1 MSLRQP
7 DRPHTATGALRRWTL
22 LYLLAV
28 AGLTVA
34 YLEFPERHTT
44 LWALIGLS
52 GVVAILVG
60 VRLHKPSRRWP
71 WLVLAAA
78 NLAFV
83 GGDTAYNALEAFF
96 GQTRPFPSIADAL
109 YLATYP
115 LFAIGLFG
123 FIRYRA
129 VGRDLGVVLDALI
142 LTSGLALLS
151 WVNLITPLARSEDM
165 SWTEK
170 AISIAYPL
178 GDVLMLAMLA
188 RLLVPGGL
196 RSRSVQLL
204 ALGTCGILASD
215 VIYGTLQLRGTWQV
229 GTPWDLGWVVF
240 FTAWGLAA
248 LHPSMTG
255 LTERAPE
262 PAPHVAERRLALL
275 AGASLVAPAL
285 LLFQSLRDD
294 RDQDIAVIAIFS
306 ALMFLLVLAR
316 LWGMMNDH
324 GKAEAR
330 ERSLRTAAA
339 SLVAALSPREV
350 AGAVETASATLFG
363 PGTGHRT
370 LLLTRDRRGGLSG
383 VATAGHPWSCR
394 TDELTRPSTKVRGAP
409 PGRPPAGPVPPGA
422 GTGPTSAGPAPT
434 SAGSAAP
441 TPPGTPPAPSAHPG
455 PADGASGPGTSSGSG
470 SGDHP
475 ADPPGAP
482 PEDPGYPWPEILSD
496 GTRLLPVSRLDPAVA
511 AELAPEP
518 YVLLCPLE
526 LQAPAGPE
534 PLLGVLLI
542 AGPEKKLAEISGPA
556 QSLASQ
562 AALALE
568 RFALSEEV
576 NRRTSEAYFRTLVH
590 NTSDVIL
597 IVDDDDTVRYASP
610 SAETLFGRT
619 LLPGTPLTDLVAPA
633 DTAAALRVLADA
645 RTRPA
650 VDARDDWKLLH
661 GGSADLE
668 VEVRVSN
675 LRDEH
680 TVHGLVLTLRD
691 VTEQRKLERE
701 LTHRAFHDSLTGLPN
716 RVLLLERVERAL
728 LRGRRESTLTCMLF
742 VDLDDFKVVND
753 TMGHSVG
760 DELLVA
766 VARRL
771 TSVLRLTDT
780 AARLGGDEFAV
791 LIEGAREPR
800 DAEALAAE
808 IVHTLSQ
815 PFHLAD
821 GAVSVSTSVG
831 VATVLDSAHAEE
843 LLGHAD
849 LALYAA
855 KAAGKKRWRLFH
867 PEFHSRL
874 VARHELQAGMDTAI
888 AEHAFALRYQPIVEV
903 EDGAPAGLEALIR
916 WPHARRGM
924 VPPDQFIALAE
935 ESGHI
940 MPLGAW
946 VLEHAAL
953 DIARW
958 QRGRSRK
965 SPLYASVNVSARQ
978 FRDPGFLEGV
988 RRTLHSSGLEPGSLV
1003 LELTESV
1010 LMRRDAQIRTTMAAL
1025 KDLGVSIAIDDFGTG
1040 FSSLSY
1046 LREFPIDVLKVD
1058 KSFIDNITTDPQ
1070 QVALVEGIVRIA
1082 DVLGLQ
1088 VVAEGIEHEEQRA
1101 LLADMGCRYGQGYL
1115 FARPM
1120 TAHQA
1125 ESYLHRAPPSGAR
1138 PPARPAVRPAARAA
1152 HPPRPSRWRDLEH
1165 LHRTSRMCDAVID
1178 EVDGRRIRVGDDWL
1192 IDFAS
1197 CNYLGLDLDPAVMD
1211 AIEPEVRR
1219 WGTHPSWSRLIGSPR
1234 LYPRIEERLTELLG
1248 ASDTLLLPTITL
1260 IHQSVI
1266 PLLAGTGQVF
1276 VEAQAHRTVYDGCV
1290 AARGQGAEI
1299 HRFHAD
1305 RPDEL
1310 EALLRGAPGDANRLI
1325 CMDGVNSMTGNF
1337 PDLPTLARISR
1348 ENGALLYVD
1357 DAHGFGVIGE
1367 RRPDE
1372 TSPYGARGNSIVR
1385 HLGETYDDLVL
1396 VGGFSKAFSSLLAFL
1411 AVPKW
1416 LKDHLKVAAAPYLY
1430 SGPSPTA
1437 SLATALAG
1445 LDVNDAR
1452 GDEIRAALHRMT
1464 ARVLDHVRALGIATP
1479 NIDGLPI
1486 VEIPLAE
1493 ADDLDAVAAFL
1504 WERGIYVTLASYPLV
1519 PRDQVGFRVQVTAA
1533 NTDEEIE
1540 VLCSALTE
1548 LAGRFSLQR
1557 ADAPHPSS
1565 VAAGRTPER

>member
-1 MSLRQP
+1 MALRQP
-7 DRPHTATGALRRWTL
+7 IRSRTASGSLRAWTL
-22 LYLLAV
+22 VYLLV
-28 AGLTVA
+28 VTLLTVA
-34 YLEFPERHTT
+34 YLQFPARHTT

-52 GVVAILVG
+52 GVIAILVG
-60 VRLHKPSRRWP
+60 VRLHRPARRWP

-78 NLAFV
+78 NFAFV
-83 GGDTAYNALEAFF
+83 AGDTAYNTLESFF
-96 GQTRPFPSIADAL
+96 GQTNPFPSVADAL

-129 VGRDLGVVLDALI
+129 AGRDLAVVLDALI

-151 WVNLITPLARSEDM
+151 WVNLITPLARSEEM
-165 SWTEK
+165 TWIEK

-188 RLLVPGGL
+188 RLLFPGSL
-196 RSRSVQLL
+196 HSRSVQLL

-215 VIYGTLQLRGTWQV
+215 VIYGTLQLKGTWQV
-229 GTPWDLGWVVF
+229 GTPLDLGWVVF

-262 PAPHVAERRLALL
+262 PAPRVAERRLALL
-275 AGASLVAPAL
+275 AGASLIAPAL
-285 LLFQSLRDD
+285 LLLQSLRHD
-294 RDQDIAVIAIFS
+294 RDQDIGVIAIFS

-316 LWGMMNDH
+316 LWSMMSAH

-330 ERSLRTAAA
+330 ERSLRVAAA

-363 PGTGHRT
+363 PGTDHRV
-370 LLLTRDRRGGLSG
+370 LLFTRDRKGGLTA
-383 VATAGHPWSCR
+383 VATAAHPWSCR
-394 TDELTRPSTKVRGAP
+394 TDRLTRP
-409 PGRPPAGPVPPGA
+409 PATA
-422 GTGPTSAGPAPT
+422 
-434 SAGSAAP
+434 
-441 TPPGTPPAPSAHPG
+441 
-455 PADGASGPGTSSGSG
+455 
-470 SGDHP
+470 
-475 ADPPGAP
+475 
-482 PEDPGYPWPEILSD
+482 WPELVAH
-496 GTRLLPVSRLDPAVA
+496 GTRLVAVSRLDPAVA
-511 AELAPEP
+511 AEAAPESH
-518 YVLLCPLE
+518 VLLCPLE
-526 LQAPAGPE
+526 LQAPAGRE
-534 PLLGVLLI
+534 PLLGALLL
-542 AGPEKKLAEISGPA
+542 AGPEKKLSEIAGPA

-568 RFALSEEV
+568 RFRLSEEV

-610 SAETLFGRT
+610 SAESMFGHS
-619 LLPGTPLTDLVAPA
+619 LMPGTPLTELLAPA
-633 DTAAALRVLADA
+633 DKASALRVLADA
-645 RTRPA
+645 RSRDT

-661 GGSADLE
+661 GGPGGSGGSADLQ
-668 VEVRVSN
+668 VEVRCSN
-675 LRDEH
+675 LRNER

-716 RVLLLERVERAL
+716 RVLLLERIERAL

-791 LIEGAREPR
+791 LIEGAREPS
-800 DAEALAAE
+800 DAETLAAE

-815 PFHLAD
+815 PFHLTD

-831 VATVLDSAHAEE
+831 IATVLDSAHAEE

-867 PEFHSRL
+867 PELHSRL

-888 AEHAFALRYQPIVEV
+888 ADHAFALRYQPIVEV
-903 EDGAPAGLEALIR
+903 DGGAPAGLEALIR

-924 VPPDQFIALAE
+924 VPPDQFITLAE

-958 QRGRSRK
+958 QRSRPHQP
-965 SPLYASVNVSARQ
+965 PLYANVNVSARQ

-988 RRTLHSSGLEPGSLV
+988 RRTLRSSGLAPGSLV
-1003 LELTESV
+1003 LELTETV
-1010 LMRRDAQIRTTMAAL
+1010 LMRQDTQIRTTMAAL

-1046 LREFPIDVLKVD
+1046 LREFPIDILKVD
-1058 KSFIDNITTDPQ
+1058 KSFIDDITTDPQ

-1082 DVLGLQ
+1082 DVLGLM

-1101 LLADMGCRYGQGYL
+1101 LLAEMGCRYGQGYL

-1125 ESYLHRAPPSGAR
+1125 ESYLHRAPAVGAR
-1138 PPARPAVRPAARAA
+1138 PALQPARPVSPASSVLPAGTVPTTVAATDAPRPSLATAPATRTGR
-1152 HPPRPSRWRDLEH
+1152 PPRPSRWRDLEH
-1165 LHRTSRMCDAVID
+1165 LQRTSLMCDAVID
-1178 EVDGRRIRVGDDWL
+1178 EVDGRRIRVGEDWL
-1192 IDFAS
+1192 VDFAS
-1197 CNYLGLDLDPAVMD
+1197 CNYLGFDLDPEIMASI
-1211 AIEPEVRR
+1211 APEVRR

-1248 ASDTLLLPTITL
+1248 APDTLLLPTITL

-1266 PLLAGTGQVF
+1266 PLLAGTGQIF
-1276 VEAQAHRTVYDGCV
+1276 IEAQAHRTVYDGCV
-1290 AARGQGAEI
+1290 VARGQGAEI
-1299 HRFHAD
+1299 HRFRSD
-1305 RPDEL
+1305 RPEEL
-1310 EALLRGAPGDANRLI
+1310 ATLLRGAPGDAGRLV

-1337 PDLPTLARISR
+1337 PDLPALARICR

-1367 RRPDE
+1367 RSPDE
-1372 TSPYGARGNSIVR
+1372 SSPYGSRGNGIVR

-1445 LDVNDAR
+1445 LAVNDER
-1452 GDEIRAALHRMT
+1452 GEEIRADLYRMT
-1464 ARVLDHVRALGIATP
+1464 ARVLAHVRGLGLATP
-1479 NIDGLPI
+1479 NTDGLPI
-1486 VEIPLAE
+1486 VEIPLADAE
-1493 ADDLDAVAAFL
+1493 DLDAVASFL
-1504 WERGIYVTLASYPLV
+1504 WEHGIYVTLASYPLV
-1519 PRDQVGFRVQVTAA
+1519 PRDRVGFRIQITAA
-1533 NTDEEIE
+1533 NTDAEIDQ
-1540 VLCSALTE
+1540 LCEALTA
-1548 LAGRFSLQR
+1548 LAERFTLQHTE
-1557 ADAPHPSS
+1557 ATEPGP
-1565 VAAGRTPER
+1565 VAAGRRPPER

>member
-7 DRPHTATGALRRWTL
+7 NRPLAATGRLRRWVL
-22 LYLLAV
+22 LYLLTV
-28 AGLTVA
+28 ALLTVA
-34 YLEFPERHTT
+34 YLKFPARHTI
-44 LWALIGLS
+44 LWALIGLV

-60 VRLHKPSRRWP
+60 VRLHRPARRWP

-78 NLAFV
+78 NLTFV
-83 GGDTAYNALEAFF
+83 GGDTAYNALEAFY
-96 GQTRPFPSIADAL
+96 GQTRPFPSVADAL

-129 VGRDLGVVLDALI
+129 TGRDLGVVLDALI

-165 SWTEK
+165 SWIQK

-215 VIYGTLQLRGTWQV
+215 VIYGTLQLKGTWQV

-248 LHPSMTG
+248 LHPSMRG

-262 PAPHVAERRLALL
+262 PPPRVAERRLALL

-285 LLFQSLRDD
+285 LLFQSLRQD
-294 RDQDIAVIAIFS
+294 RAQDIAVIAIFS

-330 ERSLRTAAA
+330 EHSLRNAAA

-363 PGTGHRT
+363 PGTGHRA
-370 LLLTRDRRGGLSG
+370 LLLIRDRRGGLSA

-394 TDELTRPSTKVRGAP
+394 TDVLARPTTGRWSRPPTEGPPPSPVSHQVRSPTSHQTQP
-409 PGRPPAGPVPPGA
+409 PASHQARPPADGPPRPQDPA
-422 GTGPTSAGPAPT
+422 GTRPPTAVPAPPD
-434 SAGSAAP
+434 AI
-441 TPPGTPPAPSAHPG
+441 
-455 PADGASGPGTSSGSG
+455 
-470 SGDHP
+470 
-475 ADPPGAP
+475 
-482 PEDPGYPWPEILSD
+482 WPESVAD
-496 GTRLLPVSRLDPAVA
+496 GTRLLPVDRLDPAVA

-518 YVLLCPLE
+518 FALLCPLE
-526 LQAPAGPE
+526 LQAPAGSE
-534 PLLGVLLI
+534 PLLGVLIL
-542 AGPEKKLAEISGPA
+542 AGPEKKLAEISASA

-562 AALALE
+562 AALAIE
-568 RFALSEEV
+568 RFDLSEEV

-610 SAETLFGRT
+610 SAETMFGRS

-633 DTAAALRVLADA
+633 DTAAARRLLAD
-645 RTRPA
+645 TRSSTS
-650 VDARDDWKLLH
+650 VDIRDDWKLVH

-668 VEVRVSN
+668 AEVRCSN
-675 LRDEH
+675 LRDER

-728 LRGRRESTLTCMLF
+728 LRGRRESTLSCMLF

-771 TSVLRLTDT
+771 TSVLRLSDT

-800 DAEALAAE
+800 DAETLAAE
-808 IVHTLSQ
+808 IVHALSQ
-815 PFHLAD
+815 PFHLTD

-831 VATVLDSAHAEE
+831 IATVLDSAHAEE

-867 PEFHSRL
+867 PDFHSRL

-888 AEHAFALRYQPIVEV
+888 ADHSFALRYQPIVEV
-903 EDGAPAGLEALIR
+903 RDGAPAGLEALVR
-916 WPHARRGM
+916 WSHARRGM

-940 MPLGAW
+940 MPLGSW

-958 QRGRSRK
+958 QRARPGRA
-965 SPLYASVNVSARQ
+965 PLYASVNVSARQ
-978 FRDPGFLEGV
+978 FRDPGFLDGV
-988 RRTLHSSGLEPGSLV
+988 RRTLHSSGLAPGSLV
-1003 LELTESV
+1003 LELTETV
-1010 LMRRDAQIRTTMAAL
+1010 LMRRDAQIKTTMAAL

-1058 KSFIDNITTDPQ
+1058 KSFIDDIATDPQ

-1088 VVAEGIEHEEQRA
+1088 VVAEGIENEQQRA
-1101 LLADMGCRYGQGYL
+1101 LLAEMGCTYGQGYL

-1120 TAHQA
+1120 TVHQA
-1125 ESYLHRAPPSGAR
+1125 ESYLHRAPSSAG
-1138 PPARPAVRPAARAA
+1138 RPATRLAPRPTVRPASPAG
-1152 HPPRPSRWRDLEH
+1152 HPPRAARWRDLEH
-1165 LHRTSRMCDAVID
+1165 LQRTSRMCDAVID
-1178 EVDGRRIRVGDDWL
+1178 EIDGRRIRVGEDWL

-1197 CNYLGLDLDPAVMD
+1197 CNYLGLDLDPEVID

-1219 WGTHPSWSRLIGSPR
+1219 WGTHPSWSRLLGSPR
-1234 LYPRIEERLTELLG
+1234 LYPWIEERLTELLG
-1248 ASDTLLLPTITL
+1248 APDTLLLPTITL

-1266 PLLAGTGQVF
+1266 PILAGTGQIF

-1290 AARGQGAEI
+1290 AARCQGAEI
-1299 HRFHAD
+1299 HRFHAE

-1310 EALLRGAPGDANRLI
+1310 AALLRGAPADASRLV

-1337 PDLPTLARISR
+1337 PDLSALTRICR
-1348 ENGALLYVD
+1348 ENGALLYID

-1367 RRPDE
+1367 RRPGE
-1372 TSPYGARGNSIVR
+1372 SSPYGSRGNSIVR
-1385 HLGETYDDLVL
+1385 HLGETYEDLVL

-1445 LDVNDAR
+1445 LDVNDER
-1452 GDEIRAALHRMT
+1452 GDEIRAALYRKT
-1464 ARVLDHVRALGIATP
+1464 ARVLGHVRALGIATP
-1479 NIDGLPI
+1479 NTDGLPI
-1486 VEIPLAE
+1486 VEVPLARAE
-1493 ADDLDAVAAFL
+1493 DLDAVASFL
-1504 WERGIYVTLASYPLV
+1504 WDHGIYVTLASYPLV
-1519 PRDQVGFRVQVTAA
+1519 PRDRVGFRVQITAA

-1540 VLCSALTE
+1540 ELCGVLTE
-1548 LAGRFSLQR
+1548 LAGRFSLQAVPAVR
-1557 ADAPHPSS
+1557 PGS
-1565 VAAGRTPER
+1565 VGAGRAPEK

>member
-1 MSLRQP
+1 MSLR
-7 DRPHTATGALRRWTL
+7 RPNRWPAWSRSLRTWTVLYVLFVAL
-22 LYLLAV
+22 V
-28 AGLTVA
+28 TVA
-34 YLEFPERHTT
+34 YLKIPARHTI

-52 GVVAILVG
+52 GVAAILVG
-60 VRLHKPSRRWP
+60 VHLHRPARRWP

-78 NLAFV
+78 NLTFV

-96 GQTRPFPSIADAL
+96 GQTRPFPSVADAL

-115 LFAIGLFG
+115 LFAVGLFG

-129 VGRDLGVVLDALI
+129 VGRDLAVLLDALI
-142 LTSGLALLS
+142 LTSGLALLC
-151 WVNLITPLARSEDM
+151 WVNLITPLARSEGM
-165 SWTEK
+165 TWTEK

-204 ALGTCGILASD
+204 TLGTCGILASD
-215 VIYGTLQLRGTWQV
+215 VIYGILQLKGTWQV

-262 PAPHVAERRLALL
+262 PAPRIAERRLALL
-275 AGASLVAPAL
+275 AGASLVAPIL
-285 LLFQSLRDD
+285 LLLQSLRHE
-294 RDQDIAVIAIFS
+294 RNEDIGVIAIFS
-306 ALMFLLVLAR
+306 AIMFLLVLTR
-316 LWGMMNDH
+316 LWGMMSDH

-330 ERSLRTAAA
+330 ERSLRLAAA
-339 SLVAALSPREV
+339 SLVASLSPREV

-363 PGTGHRT
+363 PGASHRV
-370 LLLTRDRRGGLSG
+370 LLFTRDRRGGLTA
-383 VATAGHPWSCR
+383 VATPQHPWSCR
-394 TDELTRPSTKVRGAP
+394 TDELIRPRG
-409 PGRPPAGPVPPGA
+409 
-422 GTGPTSAGPAPT
+422 T
-434 SAGSAAP
+434 
-441 TPPGTPPAPSAHPG
+441 
-455 PADGASGPGTSSGSG
+455 
-470 SGDHP
+470 
-475 ADPPGAP
+475 
-482 PEDPGYPWPEILSD
+482 PWPELVAE
-496 GTRLLPVSRLDPAVA
+496 GARLLPVTRLDPSIA
-511 AELAPEP
+511 AEIAPEP
-518 YVLLCPLE
+518 HALLCPLE
-526 LQAPAGPE
+526 LQVPAGDE
-534 PLLGVLLI
+534 PLLGVLLM
-542 AGPEKKLAEISGPA
+542 AGSEKKLAEIAASA

-568 RFALSEEV
+568 RFGLSEEV

-597 IVDDDDTVRYASP
+597 IVDDDDSIRYASP
-610 SAETLFGRT
+610 SAESMFGRS
-619 LLPGTPLTDLVAPA
+619 LLSGTPLTDLLAPA
-633 DTAAALRVLADA
+633 DTTSALRLVADA
-645 RTRPA
+645 RARGA
-650 VDARDDWKLLH
+650 ADARDDWKLLH
-661 GGSADLE
+661 GGSGELE
-668 VEVRVSN
+668 VEVRCSN
-675 LRDEH
+675 LRDER

-716 RVLLLERVERAL
+716 RVLLLERIERAL

-815 PFHLAD
+815 PFHLTD

-831 VATVLDSAHAEE
+831 IATVLDSAHAEE

-867 PEFHSRL
+867 PELHSRL

-888 AEHAFALRYQPIVEV
+888 ADHAFALRYQPIVEV
-903 EDGAPAGLEALIR
+903 EGGAPAGLEALIR

-924 VPPDQFIALAE
+924 VPPDQFITLAE

-958 QRGRSRK
+958 QRLHPRD
-965 SPLYASVNVSARQ
+965 SPLRANVNVSPRQ
-978 FRDPGFLEGV
+978 FRDPGFLEEV
-988 RRTLHSSGLEPGSLV
+988 RRALHSSGLAPGSLF
-1003 LELTESV
+1003 LELTETV
-1010 LMRRDAQIRTTMAAL
+1010 LMRKDAQIRTIMAAL
-1025 KDLGVSIAIDDFGTG
+1025 KDLGVGIAIDDFGTG

-1058 KSFIDNITTDPQ
+1058 KSFIDDITTDPQ

-1101 LLADMGCRYGQGYL
+1101 LLAQMGCRYGQGYL

-1120 TAHQA
+1120 TAHQT
-1125 ESYLHRAPPSGAR
+1125 ESYLHRAPAAATGPA
-1138 PPARPAVRPAARAA
+1138 ARPAVRLAGPVPAVRTVR
-1152 HPPRPSRWRDLEH
+1152 PPRESRWRDLEH
-1165 LHRTSRMCDAVID
+1165 LQRTSLMCDAVID
-1178 EVDGRRIRVGDDWL
+1178 EVQGRRIRVGDDWL

-1197 CNYLGLDLDPAVMD
+1197 CNYLGFDLEPAIIES
-1211 AIEPEVRR
+1211 IEPEVRR

-1248 ASDTLLLPTITL
+1248 APDTLLLPTITL

-1290 AARGQGAEI
+1290 GARGQGAEI
-1299 HRFHAD
+1299 HRFRAD
-1305 RPDEL
+1305 RPEEL
-1310 EALLRGAPGDANRLI
+1310 AALLRGAPADAGRLV

-1337 PDLPTLARISR
+1337 PDLPVLARICR

-1357 DAHGFGVIGE
+1357 DAHGFGVLGE
-1367 RRPDE
+1367 RRAGE
-1372 TSPYGARGNSIVR
+1372 SSPYGSRGNSIVR
-1385 HLGETYDDLVL
+1385 HVGETYDNLVL

-1445 LDVNDAR
+1445 LELNDER
-1452 GDEIRAALHRMT
+1452 GDEIRAHLYRRT

-1479 NIDGLPI
+1479 NTDGLPI
-1486 VEIPLAE
+1486 VEIPLGDAG
-1493 ADDLDAVAAFL
+1493 DLDAVATFL
-1504 WERGIYVTLASYPLV
+1504 WEHGIYVTLASYPLV
-1519 PRDQVGFRVQVTAA
+1519 PRDRVGFRIQITAA
-1533 NTDEEIE
+1533 NTDEE
-1540 VLCSALTE
+1540 VDQLCAALTQ
-1548 LAGRFSLQR
+1548 LAERFVLQPATGPR
-1557 ADAPHPSS
+1557 S
-1565 VAAGRTPER
+1565 VAAARPAEE

>member
-7 DRPHTATGALRRWTL
+7 NRPRTASGTLRRWTL
-22 LYLLAV
+22 LYLVVV
-28 AGLTVA
+28 ALLTVA
-34 YLEFPERHTT
+34 YLEFPARHTV
-44 LWALIGLS
+44 LWALIGLG

-60 VRLHKPSRRWP
+60 VHLHRPSRRWP

-96 GQTRPFPSIADAL
+96 GQTRPFPSVADAL

-115 LFAIGLFG
+115 LFAVGLFG

-151 WVNLITPLARSEDM
+151 WVNLITPLARSDEM
-165 SWTEK
+165 TWLEK

-204 ALGTCGILASD
+204 TLGTCGILASD
-215 VIYGTLQLRGTWQV
+215 VIYGTLQLKGTWQV

-255 LTERAPE
+255 LTERAPD
-262 PAPHVAERRLALL
+262 PSPRVAERRLALL

-330 ERSLRTAAA
+330 ERSLRVAAA

-363 PGTGHRT
+363 PGTDHRV
-370 LLLTRDRRGGLSG
+370 LLLTRDRKGGLDAVS
-383 VATAGHPWSCR
+383 TTSHPWSCR
-394 TDELTRPSTKVRGAP
+394 TDALI
-409 PGRPPAGPVPPGA
+409 RPP
-422 GTGPTSAGPAPT
+422 S
-434 SAGSAAP
+434 
-441 TPPGTPPAPSAHPG
+441 
-455 PADGASGPGTSSGSG
+455 GASGGSSTGPSAGGGSSGG
-470 SGDHP
+470 SGRGP
-475 ADPPGAP
+475 TGSTPPPDEP
-482 PEDPGYPWPEILSD
+482 PRPPMTGWPETVAH
-496 GTRLLPVSRLDPAVA
+496 GTRLLPVTRLDPAVA

-518 YVLLCPLE
+518 FVLLCPLE
-526 LQAPAGPE
+526 LQAPAGTE
-534 PLLGVLLI
+534 PLLGVLLL
-542 AGPEKKLAEISGPA
+542 AGTEKKLAEISGSA

-610 SAETLFGRT
+610 SAESLFGRP
-619 LLPGTPLTDLVAPA
+619 LLPGTPLADLVAPA
-633 DTAAALRVLADA
+633 DTASALRVLADA
-645 RTRPA
+645 RTRA
-650 VDARDDWKLLH
+650 GVDARDDWKLLH
-661 GGSADLE
+661 GSSADLE
-668 VEVRVSN
+668 VEVRCSN

-815 PFHLAD
+815 PFHLTD

-888 AEHAFALRYQPIVEV
+888 ADHAFALRYQPIVEV
-903 EDGAPAGLEALIR
+903 RDGAPAGLEALVR

-958 QRGRSRK
+958 QRARPSK

-978 FRDPGFLEGV
+978 FRDPGFLDSV
-988 RRTLHSSGLEPGSLV
+988 RRTLRSSGLAPGSLV
-1003 LELTESV
+1003 LELTETV

-1025 KDLGVSIAIDDFGTG
+1025 KEMGVSIAIDDFGTG

-1101 LLADMGCRYGQGYL
+1101 LLAEMGCRYGQGYL
-1115 FARPM
+1115 FSRPM
-1120 TAHQA
+1120 TAHQT
-1125 ESYLHRAPPSGAR
+1125 ESYLHRALPSGER
-1138 PPARPAVRPAARAA
+1138 PPARPVVRRPAAPAG
-1152 HPPRPSRWRDLEH
+1152 HPPSASRWRDLEH
-1165 LHRTSRMCDAVID
+1165 LHRSSRMCDAVID
-1178 EVDGRRIRVGDDWL
+1178 EIDGRRIRVGEDWL
-1192 IDFAS
+1192 VDFAS
-1197 CNYLGLDLDPAVMD
+1197 CNYLGLDLDPTVIA
-1211 AIEPEVRR
+1211 AIEPEVKR

-1299 HRFHAD
+1299 HRFHAE

-1310 EALLRGAPGDANRLI
+1310 AALLRGAPADASRLV

-1337 PDLPTLARISR
+1337 PDLTTLARVCR

-1367 RRPDE
+1367 RGPGE
-1372 TSPYGARGNSIVR
+1372 SSPYGSRGNSIVR

-1445 LDVNDAR
+1445 LDVNDER
-1452 GDEIRAALHRMT
+1452 GDEIRADLHRKT
-1464 ARVLDHVRALGIATP
+1464 ARVLAHVRGLGIATP
-1479 NIDGLPI
+1479 NTDGLPI
-1486 VEIPLAE
+1486 IEIPLADS
-1493 ADDLDAVAAFL
+1493 DDLDDVAAFL
-1504 WERGIYVTLASYPLV
+1504 WDHGIYVTLASYPLV
-1519 PRDQVGFRVQVTAA
+1519 PRDRVGFRVQITAA

-1540 VLCSALTE
+1540 ELCAALTL
-1548 LAGRFSLQR
+1548 LAARFRLQP
-1557 ADAPHPSS
+1557 ALAASPGAL
-1565 VAAGRTPER
+1565 AAGRTAEK

>member
-7 DRPHTATGALRRWTL
+7 NRPFTATGSLRRWTL
-22 LYLLAV
+22 VYLVIV
-28 AGLTVA
+28 AALTAA
-34 YLEFPERHTT
+34 YLQFPERHTV
-44 LWALIGLS
+44 LWALIGLG
-52 GVVAILVG
+52 GVAAILVG
-60 VRLHKPSRRWP
+60 VHLHQPSPRWP

-96 GQTRPFPSIADAL
+96 GQTRPFPSVADAL

-204 ALGTCGILASD
+204 TLGTCGILASD

-262 PAPHVAERRLALL
+262 PAPRVAERRLALL

-285 LLFQSLRDD
+285 LLFQSLRHD

-324 GKAEAR
+324 DKAEAR
-330 ERSLRTAAA
+330 ERSLRMAAA

-363 PGTGHRT
+363 PGTGHRV

-383 VATAGHPWSCR
+383 VATAGRPWSCR
-394 TDELTRPSTKVRGAP
+394 TDELTRPPTPAPRTPNAPTPTSYDST
-409 PGRPPAGPVPPGA
+409 PPANEPSGNQQ
-422 GTGPTSAGPAPT
+422 PTPFGAGPAPPLT
-434 SAGSAAP
+434 
-441 TPPGTPPAPSAHPG
+441 
-455 PADGASGPGTSSGSG
+455 
-470 SGDHP
+470 
-475 ADPPGAP
+475 DPPRTATAP
-482 PEDPGYPWPEILSD
+482 PHQPSGTAWPETVSD
-496 GTRLLPVSRLDPAVA
+496 GTRLLPVSRLAPAVA
-511 AELAPEP
+511 AELAPETFA
-518 YVLLCPLE
+518 LLCPLE
-526 LQAPAGPE
+526 LQAPAGHE

-610 SAETLFGRT
+610 SAESMFGRS

-633 DTAAALRVLADA
+633 DTASALRVLADA
-645 RTRPA
+645 RTRAA

-661 GGSADLE
+661 GGQADLE
-668 VEVRVSN
+668 VEVRCSN
-675 LRDEH
+675 LRDEN

-760 DELLVA
+760 DELLVS

-771 TSVLRLTDT
+771 TSVLRLSDT

-800 DAEALAAE
+800 DAETLAAE

-815 PFHLAD
+815 PFHLTD

-831 VATVLDSAHAEE
+831 IATVLDSAHAEE

-867 PEFHSRL
+867 PEFHSKL

-888 AEHAFALRYQPIVEV
+888 ADKAFALRYQPIVEV
-903 EDGAPAGLEALIR
+903 RDGAPAGLEALIR

-958 QRGRSRK
+958 QQALPRK

-988 RRTLHSSGLEPGSLV
+988 RRTLHSSGLVPGSLV
-1003 LELTESV
+1003 LELTETV

-1125 ESYLHRAPPSGAR
+1125 ESYLHRARPSGPR
-1138 PPARPAVRPAARAA
+1138 PPARPAVRPAARAG
-1152 HPPRPSRWRDLEH
+1152 HPPRASRWRDLEH

-1178 EVDGRRIRVGDDWL
+1178 EIDGRRIRVGDDWL

-1197 CNYLGLDLDPAVMD
+1197 CNYLGLDLDPTVIE

-1248 ASDTLLLPTITL
+1248 ASDTLLLPTISL

-1290 AARGQGAEI
+1290 VARGQGAEI
-1299 HRFHAD
+1299 HRFHAE

-1310 EALLRGAPGDANRLI
+1310 EALLRGAPADASRLI

-1337 PDLPTLARISR
+1337 PDLPTLARVSR
-1348 ENGALLYVD
+1348 ENGALLYID

-1367 RRPDE
+1367 RLPGE
-1372 TSPYGARGNSIVR
+1372 TSPYGSRGNSIVR

-1452 GDEIRAALHRMT
+1452 GDEIRAGLYRKT
-1464 ARVLDHVRALGIATP
+1464 ARVLAHVRALGIATP
-1479 NIDGLPI
+1479 NTDGLPI
-1486 VEIPLAE
+1486 IEIPLAE
-1493 ADDLDAVAAFL
+1493 ADDLDQVAAFL
-1504 WERGIYVTLASYPLV
+1504 WEHGIYVTLASYPLV
-1519 PRDQVGFRVQVTAA
+1519 PRDRVGFRIQITAA

-1540 VLCSALTE
+1540 ELCTVLTR
-1548 LAGRFSLQR
+1548 LAARFPLQA
-1557 ADAPHPSS
+1557 ADAARPST
-1565 VAAGRTPER
+1565 VTAGRTPEPP

>member
-1 MSLRQP
+1 MSLR
-7 DRPHTATGALRRWTL
+7 RPNRSPEAPGALRNL
-22 LYLLAV
+22 ILVYLLV
-28 AGLTVA
+28 VTVLTIA
-34 YLEFPERHTT
+34 YLEVPARHTT

-60 VRLHKPSRRWP
+60 VRRNRPSRRWP

-78 NLAFV
+78 NLTFV
-83 GGDTAYNALEAFF
+83 SGDTAYNALEAFF
-96 GQTRPFPSIADAL
+96 GQTRPFPSVADAL
-109 YLATYP
+109 YLVTYP
-115 LFAIGLFG
+115 LFAIGLYG

-129 VGRDLGVVLDALI
+129 VGRDLGVLLDALI
-142 LTSGLALLS
+142 LTSGLALLC
-151 WVNLITPLARSEDM
+151 WVNLITPLARSEGM
-165 SWTEK
+165 TWIEK

-196 RSRSVQLL
+196 RSRAVQLL
-204 ALGTCGILASD
+204 TLGTCGILASD
-215 VIYGTLQLRGTWQV
+215 VIYGIKQLDGTWQV

-262 PAPHVAERRLALL
+262 PAPHIAERRLVLL
-275 AGASLVAPAL
+275 AGASLVAPGL
-285 LLFQSLRDD
+285 LLLQSLRHA
-294 RDQDIAVIAIFS
+294 QSKDIAVIAIFS

-316 LWGMMNDH
+316 LWGMMSDH
-324 GKAEAR
+324 GKAEAH
-330 ERSLRTAAA
+330 ERGLRLAAA

-363 PGTGHRT
+363 AGTSHQV
-370 LLLTRDRRGGLSG
+370 LLLVRDRRGGLTA
-383 VATAGHPWSCR
+383 VATAEHPWSCR
-394 TDELTRPSTKVRGAP
+394 TDELIRPR
-409 PGRPPAGPVPPGA
+409 
-422 GTGPTSAGPAPT
+422 
-434 SAGSAAP
+434 
-441 TPPGTPPAPSAHPG
+441 GTPWHELVAE
-455 PADGASGPGTSSGSG
+455 GA
-470 SGDHP
+470 
-475 ADPPGAP
+475 
-482 PEDPGYPWPEILSD
+482 
-496 GTRLLPVSRLDPAVA
+496 RLLPLTRLDPSVA
-511 AELAPEP
+511 AEITPETH
-518 YVLLCPLE
+518 VLLCPLE
-526 LQAPAGPE
+526 LQAPSGGE
-534 PLLGVLLI
+534 PLLGVLLF
-542 AGPEKKLAEISGPA
+542 AGPEKKLAEISAPA

-562 AALALE
+562 TALALE
-568 RFALSEEV
+568 RFGLSEEV

-597 IVDDDDTVRYASP
+597 ILDDDDTIRYASP
-610 SAETLFGRT
+610 SAESMFGRS
-619 LLPGTPLTDLVAPA
+619 LLPGTPLTELLAPA
-633 DTAAALRVLADA
+633 DTASALRLVADA
-645 RTRPA
+645 RARGA
-650 VDARDDWKLLH
+650 VDARDDWKLVH
-661 GGSADLE
+661 GGSGELE
-668 VEVRVSN
+668 AEVRCSN
-675 LRDEH
+675 LRDER

-716 RVLLLERVERAL
+716 RVLLLERIERAL

-742 VDLDDFKVVND
+742 VDIDDFKVVND

-808 IVHTLSQ
+808 IVHTLGQ
-815 PFHLAD
+815 PFPLTD

-831 VATVLDSAHAEE
+831 IATVLDSAHAEE

-867 PEFHSRL
+867 PELHSRL
-874 VARHELQAGMDTAI
+874 VARHELQAGMDRAI
-888 AEHAFALRYQPIVEV
+888 ADHAFALRYQPIVEV
-903 EDGAPAGLEALIR
+903 DDGAPAGLEALIR

-924 VPPDQFIALAE
+924 VPPDQFITLAE

-958 QRGRSRK
+958 QRADPGRA
-965 SPLYASVNVSARQ
+965 PLRANVNVSARQ
-978 FRDPGFLEGV
+978 FRDPGFLEEV
-988 RRTLHSSGLEPGSLV
+988 RRALHSSGLAPGSLV
-1003 LELTESV
+1003 LELTETV
-1010 LMRRDAQIRTTMAAL
+1010 LMRRDAQIGTTMSAL
-1025 KDLGVSIAIDDFGTG
+1025 KELGVGIAIDDFGTG

-1058 KSFIDNITTDPQ
+1058 KSFIDDITTDPQ

-1101 LLADMGCRYGQGYL
+1101 LLAQMGCRYGQGYL

-1125 ESYLHRAPPSGAR
+1125 ESYLHRAPPAGAR
-1138 PPARPAVRPAARAA
+1138 PGARPAARQAVRLA
-1152 HPPRPSRWRDLEH
+1152 GPAPAVRSTSRTPRESRWRDLEH
-1165 LHRTSRMCDAVID
+1165 LQRTSLMCDAVID

-1192 IDFAS
+1192 VDFAS
-1197 CNYLGLDLDPAVMD
+1197 CNYLGFDLEPSVIE
-1211 AIEPEVRR
+1211 AIEPEVRK

-1248 ASDTLLLPTITL
+1248 APDTLLLPTITL

-1290 AARGQGAEI
+1290 GARGQGAEV
-1299 HRFHAD
+1299 HRFRAD
-1305 RPDEL
+1305 RPEEL
-1310 EALLRGAPGDANRLI
+1310 AGLLRGAPADAGRLV
-1325 CMDGVNSMTGNF
+1325 CMDGVNSMTGNY
-1337 PDLPTLARISR
+1337 PDLPALARICR

-1367 RRPDE
+1367 RRADE
-1372 TSPYGARGNSIVR
+1372 SSPYGSRGNSIVR
-1385 HLGETYDDLVL
+1385 HLGETYDNLVL

-1445 LDVNDAR
+1445 LDLNDER
-1452 GDEIRAALHRMT
+1452 GDEIRARLYRRT
-1464 ARVLDHVRALGIATP
+1464 TRVLAHVRGLGIATP
-1479 NIDGLPI
+1479 NTDGLPI
-1486 VEIPLAE
+1486 IEIPLGDAG
-1493 ADDLDAVAAFL
+1493 DLDAVATFL

-1519 PRDQVGFRVQVTAA
+1519 PRDRVGFRIQVTAA
-1533 NTDEEIE
+1533 NTDEEIDQ
-1540 VLCSALTE
+1540 LCAALTE
-1548 LAGRFSLQR
+1548 LAARFALQS
-1557 ADAPHPSS
+1557 DAAVRP
-1565 VAAGRTPER
+1565 VAAGRSAEE

>member
-1 MSLRQP
+1 MAVGKPNRTPVMS
-7 DRPHTATGALRRWTL
+7 GALRRWTL
-22 LYLLAV
+22 LYLLIV
-28 AGLTVA
+28 TLLTVA
-34 YLEFPERHTT
+34 YLQFPARHTV

-60 VRLHKPSRRWP
+60 VRLHRPARRWP

-78 NLAFV
+78 NLTFV

-96 GQTRPFPSIADAL
+96 GQTRPFPSVADAL

-115 LFAIGLFG
+115 LFAIGLLG
-123 FIRYRA
+123 FIRYRSA
-129 VGRDLGVVLDALI
+129 GRDLAVLLDALI
-142 LTSGLALLS
+142 LTSGLALLC
-151 WVNLITPLARSEDM
+151 WVYLINPLARSEEM
-165 SWTEK
+165 NWTEK

-204 ALGTCGILASD
+204 TLGTCGILASD
-215 VIYGTLQLRGTWQV
+215 VIYSILQLKGTWQV

-262 PAPHVAERRLALL
+262 PAPRIAERRLALL

-285 LLFQSLRDD
+285 LLLQSLRH
-294 RDQDIAVIAIFS
+294 DQSKDIAVIAIFS
-306 ALMFLLVLAR
+306 AIMFLLVLAR

-330 ERSLRTAAA
+330 ERSLRVAAA

-363 PGTGHRT
+363 PGTSHRV
-370 LLLTRDRRGGLSG
+370 LLLTRDRREGLTA
-383 VATAGHPWSCR
+383 VATAEHPWSCR
-394 TDELTRPSTKVRGAP
+394 TDELIRPRGTDWPDMVAE
-409 PGRPPAGPVPPGA
+409 GA
-422 GTGPTSAGPAPT
+422 
-434 SAGSAAP
+434 
-441 TPPGTPPAPSAHPG
+441 
-455 PADGASGPGTSSGSG
+455 
-470 SGDHP
+470 
-475 ADPPGAP
+475 
-482 PEDPGYPWPEILSD
+482 
-496 GTRLLPVSRLDPAVA
+496 RLLPLTRLDPSVA
-511 AELAPEP
+511 AEITPETH
-518 YVLLCPLE
+518 VLLCPLE
-526 LQAPAGPE
+526 LQTPTGRE
-534 PLLGVLLI
+534 PLLGVLLLG
-542 AGPEKKLAEISGPA
+542 GPEKKLQEISGPA

-568 RFALSEEV
+568 RFGLSEEV

-610 SAETLFGRT
+610 SAESVFGRS
-619 LLPGTPLTDLVAPA
+619 LLPGTPLADLLSPA
-633 DTAAALRVLADA
+633 DTASALRLVADA
-645 RTRPA
+645 RARGA
-650 VDARDDWKLLH
+650 ADARDDWKLLH
-661 GGSADLE
+661 GGSDELE
-668 VEVRVSN
+668 VEVRCSN
-675 LRDEH
+675 LRDER

-716 RVLLLERVERAL
+716 RVLLLERIERAL

-815 PFHLAD
+815 PFHLTD

-831 VATVLDSAHAEE
+831 IATVLDSAHAEE

-867 PEFHSRL
+867 PELHSRL

-888 AEHAFALRYQPIVEV
+888 ADHAFALRYQPIVEV
-903 EDGAPAGLEALIR
+903 DGGAPAGLEALIR

-924 VPPDQFIALAE
+924 VPPDQFITLAE

-958 QRGRSRK
+958 QRSHPRHT
-965 SPLYASVNVSARQ
+965 PLRANVNVSARQ
-978 FRDPGFLEGV
+978 FRDPGFLEEV
-988 RRTLHSSGLEPGSLV
+988 RRALHSSGLAPGSLV
-1003 LELTESV
+1003 LELTETV
-1010 LMRRDAQIRTTMAAL
+1010 LMRQDAQIRTTMAAL
-1025 KDLGVSIAIDDFGTG
+1025 KELGVAIAIDDFGTG

-1046 LREFPIDVLKVD
+1046 LREFPIDILKVD
-1058 KSFIDNITTDPQ
+1058 KSFIDDITTDPQ

-1088 VVAEGIEHEEQRA
+1088 VVAEGIEHEEQRS
-1101 LLADMGCRYGQGYL
+1101 LLAEMGCRYGQGYL

-1125 ESYLHRAPPSGAR
+1125 ESYLHRAPPA
-1138 PPARPAVRPAARAA
+1138 ATRPAARPLVRVAGPDPA
-1152 HPPRPSRWRDLEH
+1152 VRGLRPPRESRWRDLEH
-1165 LHRTSRMCDAVID
+1165 LQRTSLMCDAVID
-1178 EVDGRRIRVGDDWL
+1178 EVEGRRIRVGDDWL
-1192 IDFAS
+1192 VDFAS
-1197 CNYLGLDLDPAVMD
+1197 CNYLGFDLEPAIIE

-1248 ASDTLLLPTITL
+1248 APDTLLLPTITL

-1290 AARGQGAEI
+1290 GARGQGAEI
-1299 HRFHAD
+1299 HRFRAD

-1310 EALLRGAPGDANRLI
+1310 AALLRGAPGDAGRLV

-1337 PDLPTLARISR
+1337 PDLPVLARICR

-1367 RRPDE
+1367 RRAGE
-1372 TSPYGARGNSIVR
+1372 SSPYGSRGNSIVR
-1385 HLGETYDDLVL
+1385 HLGETYDNLVL

-1445 LDVNDAR
+1445 LDLNDER
-1452 GDEIRAALHRMT
+1452 GDEIRARLYRMT
-1464 ARVLDHVRALGIATP
+1464 ARVLAHLRSLGIATP
-1479 NIDGLPI
+1479 NTDGLPI
-1486 VEIPLAE
+1486 IEIPLGDAE
-1493 ADDLDAVAAFL
+1493 DLDAVATFL
-1504 WERGIYVTLASYPLV
+1504 WEHGIYVTLASYPLV
-1519 PRDQVGFRVQVTAA
+1519 PRDRVGFRIQITAA

-1540 VLCSALTE
+1540 QLCAALTE
-1548 LAGRFSLQR
+1548 LAARFALQP
-1557 ADAPHPSS
+1557 ATATPA
-1565 VAAGRTPER
+1565 VAAGRPAED

>member
-1 MSLRQP
+1 MLYVLAVVLLTIAYLRYP
-7 DRPHTATGALRRWTL
+7 SRHTA
-22 LYLLAV
+22 
-28 AGLTVA
+28 
-34 YLEFPERHTT
+34 
-44 LWALIGLS
+44 LWALIGLG
-52 GVVAILVG
+52 GVIAILVG
-60 VRLHKPSRRWP
+60 IRLHKPSRRWP

-78 NLAFV
+78 NLTFV

-96 GQTRPFPSIADAL
+96 GQTRPFPSVADAL

-115 LFAIGLFG
+115 LFAVGLFG

-151 WVNLITPLARSEDM
+151 WVYLITPLARSEEM

-196 RSRSVQLL
+196 RTRSVQLL
-204 ALGTCGILASD
+204 TLGTCGILASD
-215 VIYGTLQLRGTWQV
+215 VIYVTLQLKGTWQV
-229 GTPWDLGWVVF
+229 GTPLDLGWVVF

-248 LHPSMTG
+248 LHPSMTL

-262 PAPHVAERRLALL
+262 PAPRVAERRLALL
-275 AGASLVAPAL
+275 AGASLVAPVL
-285 LLFQSLRDD
+285 LLLQSLHQD
-294 RDQDIAVIAIFS
+294 RDEDIAVIAIFS

-324 GKAEAR
+324 GKSESR
-330 ERSLRTAAA
+330 ERSLRIAAA

-350 AGAVETASATLFG
+350 GGAVETASATLFG
-363 PGTGHRT
+363 PGTGHRV
-370 LLLTRDRRGGLSG
+370 LLLTRDRRGDLNA
-383 VATAGHPWSCR
+383 VATASHPWSCR
-394 TDELTRPSTKVRGAP
+394 TGELTHHGTDEPPRPTPEP
-409 PGRPPAGPVPPGA
+409 PRAPAGDSPLDPPD
-422 GTGPTSAGPAPT
+422 GP
-434 SAGSAAP
+434 
-441 TPPGTPPAPSAHPG
+441 PPPPG
-455 PADGASGPGTSSGSG
+455 PAW
-470 SGDHP
+470 P
-475 ADPPGAP
+475 AAVAG
-482 PEDPGYPWPEILSD
+482 
-496 GTRLLPVSRLDPAVA
+496 GTRLVPVARLDAAVA

-518 YVLLCPLE
+518 YALLCPLR
-526 LQAPAGPE
+526 LQAAAGAE
-534 PLLGVLLI
+534 PLLGVLVL

-610 SAETLFGRT
+610 SAESMFGRS
-619 LLPGTPLTDLVAPA
+619 LLQGTPLTDLVAPA
-633 DTAAALRVLADA
+633 DVPAALRVLADA
-645 RTRPA
+645 RSRGA

-668 VEVRVSN
+668 VEVRCSN
-675 LRDEH
+675 LRDER

-815 PFHLAD
+815 PFHLTD

-831 VATVLDSAHAEE
+831 IATVLDSAHAEE

-888 AEHAFALRYQPIVEV
+888 ADHAFALRYQPIVEV
-903 EDGAPAGLEALIR
+903 SGGAPAGLEALIR
-916 WPHARRGM
+916 WPHARRGL

-958 QRGRSRK
+958 QRARPGRA
-965 SPLYASVNVSARQ
+965 PLYASVNVSARQ

-988 RRTLHSSGLEPGSLV
+988 RRTLRSSGLAPGSLV
-1003 LELTESV
+1003 LELTETV

-1058 KSFIDNITTDPQ
+1058 KSFIDDITTDPQ

-1101 LLADMGCRYGQGYL
+1101 LLAEMGCRYGQGYL

-1125 ESYLHRAPPSGAR
+1125 ESYLHRAPSGAERLAVR
-1138 PPARPAVRPAARAA
+1138 PPAGVGGSVRPSVRLSARGPARPSAGAAVRPSGTVR
-1152 HPPRPSRWRDLEH
+1152 HPPRSSRWRDLEH
-1165 LHRTSRMCDAVID
+1165 LQHTSRMCDAVID
-1178 EVDGRRIRVGDDWL
+1178 EIDGRRIRVGDDWL
-1192 IDFAS
+1192 VDFAS
-1197 CNYLGLDLDPAVMD
+1197 CNYLGLDLDPTVIAS
-1211 AIEPEVRR
+1211 IEPQVRR
-1219 WGTHPSWSRLIGSPR
+1219 WGTHPSWSRLLGSPR
-1234 LYPRIEERLTELLG
+1234 LYPRIEERLSELLG
-1248 ASDTLLLPTITL
+1248 APDTLLLPTITL

-1266 PLLAGTGQVF
+1266 PVLAGTGQVF

-1290 AARGQGAEI
+1290 VARGQGAEI
-1299 HRFHAD
+1299 HRFHAE
-1305 RPDEL
+1305 RPGEL
-1310 EALLRGAPGDANRLI
+1310 ASLLRGAPADAGRLV

-1337 PDLPTLARISR
+1337 PDLPGLARVCR

-1367 RRPDE
+1367 RSPGE
-1372 TSPYGARGNSIVR
+1372 SSPYGTRGNSIVR
-1385 HLGETYDDLVL
+1385 HLGETYEDLVL
-1396 VGGFSKAFSSLLAFL
+1396 VGGFSKAYSSLLAFL

-1445 LDVNDAR
+1445 LDVNEER
-1452 GDEIRAALHRMT
+1452 GDEIRARLYAMT
-1464 ARVLDHVRALGIATP
+1464 ARLLAHVRGLGAATP
-1479 NIDGLPI
+1479 NTDGLPI
-1486 VEIPLAE
+1486 VEIPLAD
-1493 ADDLDAVAAFL
+1493 AADLDAVAAFL
-1504 WERGIYVTLASYPLV
+1504 WKHGIYVTLAAYPLV
-1519 PRDQVGFRVQVTAA
+1519 PRDRVGFRIQVTAA
-1533 NTDEEIE
+1533 NTDAEIDRLCE
-1540 VLCSALTE
+1540 VLTE
-1548 LAGRFSLQR
+1548 LAGRFRLR
-1557 ADAPHPSS
+1557 PARP
-1565 VAAGRTPER
+1565 VAAGRTAEK

>member
-1 MSLRQP
+1 M
-7 DRPHTATGALRRWTL
+7 
-22 LYLLAV
+22 
-28 AGLTVA
+28 
-34 YLEFPERHTT
+34 
-44 LWALIGLS
+44 
-52 GVVAILVG
+52 
-60 VRLHKPSRRWP
+60 
-71 WLVLAAA
+71 
-78 NLAFV
+78 
-83 GGDTAYNALEAFF
+83 
-96 GQTRPFPSIADAL
+96 
-109 YLATYP
+109 
-115 LFAIGLFG
+115 
-123 FIRYRA
+123 
-129 VGRDLGVVLDALI
+129 
-142 LTSGLALLS
+142 
-151 WVNLITPLARSEDM
+151 
-165 SWTEK
+165 
-170 AISIAYPL
+170 
-178 GDVLMLAMLA
+178 
-188 RLLVPGGL
+188 
-196 RSRSVQLL
+196 
-204 ALGTCGILASD
+204 
-215 VIYGTLQLRGTWQV
+215 
-229 GTPWDLGWVVF
+229 
-240 FTAWGLAA
+240 
-248 LHPSMTG
+248 
-255 LTERAPE
+255 
-262 PAPHVAERRLALL
+262 
-275 AGASLVAPAL
+275 
-285 LLFQSLRDD
+285 
-294 RDQDIAVIAIFS
+294 
-306 ALMFLLVLAR
+306 
-316 LWGMMNDH
+316 
-324 GKAEAR
+324 
-330 ERSLRTAAA
+330 
-339 SLVAALSPREV
+339 
-350 AGAVETASATLFG
+350 
-363 PGTGHRT
+363 
-370 LLLTRDRRGGLSG
+370 
-383 VATAGHPWSCR
+383 
-394 TDELTRPSTKVRGAP
+394 
-409 PGRPPAGPVPPGA
+409 
-422 GTGPTSAGPAPT
+422 
-434 SAGSAAP
+434 
-441 TPPGTPPAPSAHPG
+441 PG
-455 PADGASGPGTSSGSG
+455 PAWHEAV
-470 SGDHP
+470 
-475 ADPPGAP
+475 A
-482 PEDPGYPWPEILSD
+482 D
-496 GTRLLPVSRLDPAVA
+496 GTRLVPVNRLDPAVA
-511 AELAPEP
+511 AEVAPEP
-518 YVLLCPLE
+518 YALLCPLR

-534 PLLGVLLI
+534 PLLGVLVV

-610 SAETLFGRT
+610 SAETTFGRS
-619 LLPGTPLTDLVAPA
+619 LLPGTPLTDLIAPA
-633 DTAAALRVLADA
+633 DVPAALRVLADA
-645 RTRPA
+645 RSRSA

-668 VEVRVSN
+668 VEVRCSN
-675 LRDEH
+675 LRDER

-815 PFHLAD
+815 PFHLTD

-831 VATVLDSAHAEE
+831 IATVLDSAHAEE

-874 VARHELQAGMDTAI
+874 VARHELQAGMETAI
-888 AEHAFALRYQPIVEV
+888 ADHAFALRYQPIVEV
-903 EDGAPAGLEALIR
+903 SGGAPAGLEALIR
-916 WPHARRGM
+916 WPHARRGL

-958 QRGRSRK
+958 QRARPGK
-965 SPLYASVNVSARQ
+965 APLYASVNVSARQ

-988 RRTLHSSGLEPGSLV
+988 RRTLRSSGLAPGSLV

-1058 KSFIDNITTDPQ
+1058 KSFIDDITTDPQ

-1101 LLADMGCRYGQGYL
+1101 LLAEMGCRYGQGFL

-1125 ESYLHRAPPSGAR
+1125 ESYLHRAPSGAER
-1138 PPARPAVRPAARAA
+1138 LAVRPAGVGASVRPSVRLSARAPA
-1152 HPPRPSRWRDLEH
+1152 RPSTGASAGPSGPGRRLPRASRWRDLEH
-1165 LHRTSRMCDAVID
+1165 LQHTSPMCDAVID
-1178 EVDGRRIRVGDDWL
+1178 EIDGRRIRVGDDWL
-1192 IDFAS
+1192 VDFAS
-1197 CNYLGLDLDPAVMD
+1197 CNYLGLDLDPTVIAS
-1211 AIEPEVRR
+1211 IEPQVRR

-1234 LYPRIEERLTELLG
+1234 LYPRIEERLSELLG
-1248 ASDTLLLPTITL
+1248 APDTLLLPTITL

-1290 AARGQGAEI
+1290 SARGQGAEI
-1299 HRFHAD
+1299 HRFHAE
-1305 RPDEL
+1305 RPEEL
-1310 EALLRGAPGDANRLI
+1310 AALLRGAPADAGRLV

-1337 PDLPTLARISR
+1337 PDLPGLARICR

-1367 RRPDE
+1367 RSPGE
-1372 TSPYGARGNSIVR
+1372 TSPYGTRGNSIVR
-1385 HLGETYDDLVL
+1385 HLGETYEDLVL
-1396 VGGFSKAFSSLLAFL
+1396 VGGFSKAYSSLLAFL

-1445 LDVNDAR
+1445 LDVNEER
-1452 GDEIRAALHRMT
+1452 GDEIRARLYAMT
-1464 ARVLDHVRALGIATP
+1464 ARLLAHVRALGVATP
-1479 NIDGLPI
+1479 NRDGLPI
-1486 VEIPLAE
+1486 VEIPLE
-1493 ADDLDAVAAFL
+1493 DADDLDDVAAFL
-1504 WERGIYVTLASYPLV
+1504 WERGIYVTLAAYPLV
-1519 PRDQVGFRVQVTAA
+1519 PREQVGFRIQITAA
-1533 NTDEEIE
+1533 NTDAEIDQ
-1540 VLCSALTE
+1540 LCQALTE
-1548 LAGRFSLQR
+1548 LAGRFRLR
-1557 ADAPHPSS
+1557 PARP
-1565 VAAGRTPER
+1565 VAAGRTAEP

>member
-1 MSLRQP
+1 MPLGQP
-7 DRPHTATGALRRWTL
+7 DRPPTATGKLRFWTL

-28 AGLTVA
+28 TLLTAA
-34 YLEFPERHTT
+34 YLKYPERHTT

-52 GVVAILVG
+52 GVAAMLVG
-60 VRLHKPSRRWP
+60 VHIHRPSRRWP
-71 WLVLAAA
+71 WLVLAGA
-78 NLAFV
+78 NLAFTA
-83 GGDTAYNALEAFF
+83 GDTTYNALEAFF
-96 GQTRPFPSIADAL
+96 DQTRPFPSLADPL
-109 YLATYP
+109 YLVTYP

-204 ALGTCGILASD
+204 TLGTCGILASD
-215 VIYGTLQLRGTWQV
+215 VIYGTLQLKGTWQV

-255 LTERAPE
+255 LTERVPE
-262 PAPHVAERRLALL
+262 PPTRIAERRLALL

-285 LLFQSLRDD
+285 LLFQSLRHD
-294 RDQDIAVIAIFS
+294 RNQDIAVIAIFS
-306 ALMFLLVLAR
+306 AIMFLLVLTR
-316 LWGMMNDH
+316 LWGMMNEHDR
-324 GKAEAR
+324 AEAR

-363 PGTGHRT
+363 QDTDHRV
-370 LLLTRDRRGGLSG
+370 LLFTRDRKDGLDA
-383 VATAGHPWSCR
+383 VATSRHPWSCR
-394 TDELTRPSTKVRGAP
+394 TEALTRPPT
-409 PGRPPAGPVPPGA
+409 
-422 GTGPTSAGPAPT
+422 TGWPDVV
-434 SAGSAAP
+434 
-441 TPPGTPPAPSAHPG
+441 
-455 PADGASGPGTSSGSG
+455 ADGA
-470 SGDHP
+470 
-475 ADPPGAP
+475 
-482 PEDPGYPWPEILSD
+482 
-496 GTRLLPVSRLDPAVA
+496 RLLPVTRLDPAVA
-511 AELAPEP
+511 AEIAPETHA
-518 YVLLCPLE
+518 LLCPLE
-526 LQAPAGPE
+526 LETPAERE
-534 PLLGVLLI
+534 PLLGVLLF
-542 AGPEKKLAEISGPA
+542 AGPEKKLAEIGASA

-568 RFALSEEV
+568 RFGLSEEV

-610 SAETLFGRT
+610 SAESMFGHS
-619 LLPGTPLTDLVAPA
+619 LLPGTPLTDLLAPA
-633 DTAAALRVLADA
+633 DAASALRVLAEA
-645 RTRPA
+645 RHRDA
-650 VDARDDWKLLH
+650 VDARDSWKLLH
-661 GGSADLE
+661 GDSADLE
-668 VEVRVSN
+668 VEVRCSN
-675 LRDEH
+675 LRNER

-716 RVLLLERVERAL
+716 RVLLLERIERAL

-771 TSVLRLTDT
+771 TAVLRLTDT

-815 PFHLAD
+815 PFHLTD

-831 VATVLDSAHAEE
+831 IATVLDSAHAEE

-867 PEFHSRL
+867 PELHSRL

-888 AEHAFALRYQPIVEV
+888 ADHAFALRYQPIVEV
-903 EDGAPAGLEALIR
+903 GSGVPAGLEALIR

-924 VPPDQFIALAE
+924 VPPDQFITLAE

-958 QRGRSRK
+958 QRAHTRK
-965 SPLYASVNVSARQ
+965 VPLYANINVSARQ
-978 FRDPGFLEGV
+978 FRDPGLLEEV
-988 RRTLHSSGLEPGSLV
+988 RRTLHSSGLAPGSLV
-1003 LELTESV
+1003 LELTETV
-1010 LMRRDAQIRTTMAAL
+1010 LMRQDAQIRTTMAAL
-1025 KDLGVSIAIDDFGTG
+1025 KDMGVSIAIDDFGTG

-1046 LREFPIDVLKVD
+1046 LRDFPIDILKVD
-1058 KSFIDNITTDPQ
+1058 KSFIDDLATDPQ

-1101 LLADMGCRYGQGYL
+1101 LLADMGCRFGQGYL

-1125 ESYLHRAPPSGAR
+1125 ESYLHRAPTPGEQ
-1138 PPARPAVRPAARAA
+1138 RPAVRLAEPPATGPTASVAGPAARITGHGPEGTVRAGR
-1152 HPPRPSRWRDLEH
+1152 PPRPSRWRDLEH
-1165 LHRTSRMCDAVID
+1165 LKRTSLMCDAVID
-1178 EVDGRRIRVGDDWL
+1178 EIDGRRIRVGDDWL

-1197 CNYLGLDLDPAVMD
+1197 CNYLGLDLDPTVID
-1211 AIEPEVRR
+1211 AIEPQVRR

-1276 VEAQAHRTVYDGCV
+1276 VEATAHRTVYDGCV
-1290 AARGQGAEI
+1290 VARGQGAEI
-1299 HRFHAD
+1299 HRFSSE

-1310 EALLRGAPGDANRLI
+1310 ATLLRGAPADGGRLV

-1337 PDLPTLARISR
+1337 PDLPALARVCR
-1348 ENGALLYVD
+1348 EHGALLYVD

-1367 RRPDE
+1367 RSPDE
-1372 TSPYGARGNSIVR
+1372 TSPYGSRGNSIVR
-1385 HLGETYDDLVL
+1385 HLGESYDDLVL
-1396 VGGFSKAFSSLLAFL
+1396 VGGFSKAYSSLLAFL

-1445 LDVNDAR
+1445 LDVNEAR
-1452 GDEIRAALHRMT
+1452 GDEIRADLHRMT
-1464 ARVLDHVRALGIATP
+1464 ARVLDHVRGLGIATP
-1479 NIDGLPI
+1479 NTDGLPI
-1486 VEIPLAE
+1486 VEIPLAD
-1493 ADDLDAVAAFL
+1493 AGDLDAVASFL
-1504 WERGIYVTLASYPLV
+1504 WDHGIYVTLASYPLV
-1519 PRDQVGFRVQVTAA
+1519 PRDRVGFRVQVTAA
-1533 NTDEEIE
+1533 NTDEEIGE
-1540 VLCSALTE
+1540 LCTALTE
-1548 LAGRFSLQR
+1548 LAGRFRLQTV
-1557 ADAPHPSS
+1557 DEGP
-1565 VAAGRTPER
+1565 VTAGRPAER

>member
-1 MSLRQP
+1 MPLRQQNRVP
-7 DRPHTATGALRRWTL
+7 FRPGTLASWTL
-22 LYLLAV
+22 VYV
-28 AGLTVA
+28 VVVSGLTVA
-34 YLEFPERHTT
+34 YLTYPEWHTL
-44 LWALIGLS
+44 LWALIGLG
-52 GVVAILVG
+52 GVVAILTG
-60 VRLHKPSRRWP
+60 VHLHKPAKRWP
-71 WLVLAAA
+71 WLVLAGA
-78 NLAFV
+78 NFTFV
-83 GGDTAYNALEAFF
+83 AGDTAYNLLESLFD
-96 GQTRPFPSIADAL
+96 QTNPFPSVADAL

-129 VGRDLGVVLDALI
+129 AARDLAVALDALI

-151 WVNLITPLARSEDM
+151 WVYLITPLAKSPDM
-165 SWTEK
+165 TWIEK

-196 RSRSVQLL
+196 KSRSVQLL
-204 ALGTCGILASD
+204 TVGTCGILASD
-215 VIYGTLQLRGTWQV
+215 VIYGTLQLKGTWQV
-229 GTPWDLGWVVF
+229 GTGWDIGWVLF

-255 LTERAPE
+255 LTERAPQP
-262 PAPHVAERRLALL
+262 PAVIAERRLAML
-275 AGASLVAPAL
+275 AAASLIAPVL
-285 LLFQSLRDD
+285 LLYQSLRND
-294 RDQDIAVIAIFS
+294 REQDIAVIAVFS
-306 ALMFLLVLAR
+306 AIMFLLVLTR
-316 LWGMMNDH
+316 LWGMMAEHRN
-324 GKAEAR
+324 AEAR
-330 ERSLRTAAA
+330 ERSLRVAAA

-350 AGAVETASATLFG
+350 ASAVEVAAATLVG
-363 PGTGHRT
+363 PGTPHKT
-370 LLLTRDRRGGLSG
+370 MLLARDRRRLLYAVPTGHLPWNFRGTELTGPQAVPWPELLAQGGR
-383 VATAGHPWSCR
+383 VVP
-394 TDELTRPSTKVRGAP
+394 TDELDATVTHAL
-409 PGRPPAGPVPPGA
+409 GP
-422 GTGPTSAGPAPT
+422 
-434 SAGSAAP
+434 
-441 TPPGTPPAPSAHPG
+441 
-455 PADGASGPGTSSGSG
+455 
-470 SGDHP
+470 
-475 ADPPGAP
+475 
-482 PEDPGYPWPEILSD
+482 LSH
-496 GTRLLPVSRLDPAVA
+496 A
-511 AELAPEP
+511 
-518 YVLLCPLE
+518 LLCPLA
-526 LQAPAGPE
+526 LQAPAAGE
-534 PLLGVLLI
+534 SLLGVLLL
-542 AGPEKKLAEISGPA
+542 AAPDKKLRAIAGPA

-568 RFALSEEV
+568 RFGLSEEV

-610 SAETLFGRT
+610 SAESMFGHS
-619 LLPGTPLTDLVAPA
+619 LLPGTPLTDLLAPG
-633 DTAAALRVLADA
+633 DAAGALRILAGVRSRDA
-645 RTRPA
+645 I
-650 VDARDDWKLLH
+650 DARDDWKLRRGEATDLH
-661 GGSADLE
+661 
-668 VEVRVSN
+668 VEVRCSN
-675 LRDEH
+675 LRNEQ

-716 RVLLLERVERAL
+716 RVLLLERIERAL

-771 TSVLRLTDT
+771 TSVLRLSDT

-791 LIEGAREPR
+791 LIEGAKEPG
-800 DAEALAAE
+800 DAEALAAQ

-815 PFHLAD
+815 PFHLTD

-855 KAAGKKRWRLFH
+855 KAAGKKRWRRFR
-867 PEFHSRL
+867 PELHSRL
-874 VARHELQAGMDTAI
+874 VARHELQEGMDRAI
-888 AEHAFALRYQPIVEV
+888 TDHAFALRYQPIVEV
-903 EDGAPAGLEALIR
+903 AGGTVAGFEALIR

-953 DIARW
+953 EVARW
-958 QRGRSRK
+958 QRSRPGRQP
-965 SPLYASVNVSARQ
+965 PLYANVNVSARQ
-978 FRDPGFLEGV
+978 FRDPGLLDDV
-988 RRTLHSSGLEPGSLV
+988 RRTLSSSGLAPGSLV
-1003 LELTESV
+1003 LELTETV
-1010 LMRRDAQIRTTMAAL
+1010 LMRRDEQIRTTMRAL
-1025 KDLGVSIAIDDFGTG
+1025 RDLGVSLAIDDFGTG

-1058 KSFIDNITTDPQ
+1058 KSFIDDITTDRQ
-1070 QVALVEGIVRIA
+1070 QMALVEGIVRIA
-1082 DVLGLQ
+1082 DVLGLK
-1088 VVAEGIEHEEQRA
+1088 VVAEGIEHEEQRE
-1101 LLADMGCRYGQGYL
+1101 LLAAMGCEYGQGFL

-1125 ESYLHRAPPSGAR
+1125 ESFLRRASAGTASAPAATAVTTLPATTGHLAAGPPAAR
-1138 PPARPAVRPAARAA
+1138 PTTARPATSRPLIGR
-1152 HPPRPSRWRDLEH
+1152 PGRDSGQRDPRWLDLER
-1165 LHRTSRMCDAVID
+1165 LKRTSPMCDAVID
-1178 EVDGRRIRVGDDWL
+1178 EIDGRKLRVEDHWL

-1197 CNYLGLDLDPAVMD
+1197 CNYLGFDLDPEIMASID
-1211 AIEPEVRR
+1211 PQVRS

-1234 LYPRIEERLTELLG
+1234 LYPRIEERLTDLLG
-1248 ASDTLLLPTITL
+1248 APDTLLLPTITL

-1266 PLLAGTGQVF
+1266 PLIAGNGRVF

-1290 AARGQGAEI
+1290 VARGQGATVQ
-1299 HRFHAD
+1299 RFHAD
-1305 RPDEL
+1305 SPWEL
-1310 EALLRGAPGDANRLI
+1310 DTQLRSVPGDVPRLV

-1337 PDLPTLARISR
+1337 PDLREIARVCR
-1348 ENGALLYVD
+1348 ENSALLYVD
-1357 DAHGFGVIGE
+1357 DAHGFGVIGQRE
-1367 RRPDE
+1367 PGE
-1372 TSPYGARGNSIVR
+1372 TSPWGSRGNSIVR
-1385 HLGETYDDLVL
+1385 HLGESYEGVVM
-1396 VGGFSKAFSSLLAFL
+1396 VGGFSKAYSSLLAFL

-1445 LDVNDAR
+1445 LDVNAVR
-1452 GDEIRAALHRMT
+1452 GDAIRADLHRKT
-1464 ARVLDHVRALGIATP
+1464 AWILDHVRALDIDTP
-1479 NIDGLPI
+1479 NTDGLPI
-1486 VEIPLAE
+1486 IEIPLAD
-1493 ADDLDAVAAFL
+1493 AQDLEAVAAFL

-1519 PRDQVGFRVQVTAA
+1519 PRNRVGFRIQVTAA

-1540 VLCSALTE
+1540 QLNAALTD
-1548 LAGRFSLQR
+1548 LSRRFDLQR
-1557 ADAPHPSS
+1557 ISTRRPGF
-1565 VAAGRTPER
+1565 VATDRPPEPR

>member
-1 MSLRQP
+1 MPLRQL
-7 DRPHTATGALRRWTL
+7 DRPHVAPGTLRRWTL
-22 LYLLAV
+22 LYLLTV
-28 AGLTVA
+28 VLLTVA
-34 YLEFPERHTT
+34 YLQFPSRHTV
-44 LWALIGLS
+44 LWALIGLG
-52 GVVAILVG
+52 GVAAILVG
-60 VRLHKPSRRWP
+60 VRLHRPAKRWP

-78 NLAFV
+78 NLTFV
-83 GGDTAYNALEAFF
+83 SGDTAYNVLEAFF
-96 GQTRPFPSIADAL
+96 GETRPFPSVADAL

-115 LFAIGLFG
+115 LFAVGLFG
-123 FIRYRA
+123 FIRYRE

-142 LTSGLALLS
+142 LTAGLALLG
-151 WVNLITPLARSEDM
+151 WVNLITPLARSEGM

-204 ALGTCGILASD
+204 TLGTCGILASD
-215 VIYGTLQLRGTWQV
+215 VIYGILQLKGTWMV

-255 LTERAPE
+255 LTEPAPE
-262 PAPHVAERRLALL
+262 PASGVAERRLALL

-285 LLFQSLRDD
+285 LLLQSMRHN
-294 RDQDIAVIAIFS
+294 QNKDIAVIAIFS

-330 ERSLRTAAA
+330 ERSLRVAAA

-350 AGAVETASATLFG
+350 AGAVETAAATLFG
-363 PGTGHRT
+363 AGTAHQV
-370 LLLTRDRRGGLSG
+370 LLLTRDRRGGLNA
-383 VATAGHPWSCR
+383 VATPGRPWSIR
-394 TDELTRPSTKVRGAP
+394 TDELVR
-409 PGRPPAGPVPPGA
+409 
-422 GTGPTSAGPAPT
+422 
-434 SAGSAAP
+434 
-441 TPPGTPPAPSAHPG
+441 PPGTA
-455 PADGASGPGTSSGSG
+455 
-470 SGDHP
+470 
-475 ADPPGAP
+475 
-482 PEDPGYPWPEILSD
+482 WPEHVAD
-496 GTRLLPVSRLDPAVA
+496 GTRLLPVTRLDPALA
-511 AELAPEP
+511 AEIAPATH
-518 YVLLCPLE
+518 VLLCPLK

-534 PLLGVLLI
+534 PLLGVLLL
-542 AGPEKKLAEISGPA
+542 AGPEKKLAEIMGSA

-568 RFALSEEV
+568 RFGLSEEV

-610 SAETLFGRT
+610 SAESMFGRS
-619 LLPGTPLTDLVAPA
+619 LLPGTPLTEILAPA
-633 DTAAALRVLADA
+633 DTAGALRVLADA
-645 RTRPA
+645 RARGSA
-650 VDARDDWKLLH
+650 DAREDWKLLH
-661 GGSADLE
+661 GGSGELE
-668 VEVRVSN
+668 VEVRCSN
-675 LRDEH
+675 LRNER

-716 RVLLLERVERAL
+716 RVLLLERIERAL

-815 PFHLAD
+815 PFHLTD

-831 VATVLDSAHAEE
+831 IATVLDSAHAEE

-867 PEFHSRL
+867 PELHSRL

-888 AEHAFALRYQPIVEV
+888 ADHAFALRYQPIVEV
-903 EDGAPAGLEALIR
+903 DGGAPAGLEALIR

-924 VPPDQFIALAE
+924 VPPDQFITLAE

-958 QRGRSRK
+958 QRAHPRS
-965 SPLYASVNVSARQ
+965 SPLHANVNVSARQ
-978 FRDPGFLEGV
+978 FRDLGFVDEV
-988 RRTLHSSGLEPGSLV
+988 RRALHSSGLSPGSLV
-1003 LELTESV
+1003 LELTETV
-1010 LMRRDAQIRTTMAAL
+1010 LMRKDAQIRNTMAAL
-1025 KDLGVSIAIDDFGTG
+1025 KDLGVDIAIDDFGTG

-1058 KSFIDNITTDPQ
+1058 KSFIDDITTDPQ

-1120 TAHQA
+1120 TAHQT
-1125 ESYLHRAPPSGAR
+1125 ESYLYRSSPAGAR
-1138 PPARPAVRPAARAA
+1138 PAPRPAVRPTGPAQAAATTR
-1152 HPPRPSRWRDLEH
+1152 PPREARWRDLEH
-1165 LHRTSRMCDAVID
+1165 LQRTSLMCDAVID
-1178 EVDGRRIRVGDDWL
+1178 EIDGRRIRVGDDWL
-1192 IDFAS
+1192 VDFAS
-1197 CNYLGLDLDPAVMD
+1197 CNYLGLDLEPEVIE

-1219 WGTHPSWSRLIGSPR
+1219 WGTHPSWSRLLGSPR

-1248 ASDTLLLPTITL
+1248 APDTLLLPTITL

-1266 PLLAGTGQVF
+1266 PLLAGSGQVF
-1276 VEAQAHRTVYDGCV
+1276 VEAQAHRTVYDGCIG
-1290 AARGQGAEI
+1290 ARGQGAEI

-1310 EALLRGAPGDANRLI
+1310 SVLLRGSPADAGRLV

-1337 PDLPTLARISR
+1337 PDLPVLARICR

-1367 RRPDE
+1367 RRADE

-1385 HLGETYDDLVL
+1385 HLGESYENLVL

-1411 AVPKW
+1411 AVPRW

-1445 LDVNDAR
+1445 LDVNEER
-1452 GDEIRAALHRMT
+1452 GDEIRARLYRMT
-1464 ARVLDHVRALGIATP
+1464 ARVLDHVRGLGIATP
-1479 NIDGLPI
+1479 NTDGLPI
-1486 VEIPLAE
+1486 VEIPLGD

-1504 WERGIYVTLASYPLV
+1504 WEHGIYVTLASYPLV
-1519 PRDQVGFRVQVTAA
+1519 PRDRVGFRIQITAA
-1533 NTDEEIE
+1533 NTDEEIGQ
-1540 VLCSALTE
+1540 LCAALTE
-1548 LAGRFSLQR
+1548 LVARFPLQPAEAVRPVPAGR
-1557 ADAPHPSS
+1557 P
-1565 VAAGRTPER
+1565 TEK

>member
-7 DRPHTATGALRRWTL
+7 NRPFTATGSLRRWTL
-22 LYLLAV
+22 VYLVIV
-28 AGLTVA
+28 AALTA
-34 YLEFPERHTT
+34 GYLEFPERHTV

-52 GVVAILVG
+52 GVGAILVG
-60 VRLHKPSRRWP
+60 VHLHKPSRRWP

-83 GGDTAYNALEAFF
+83 GGDTAYNALEGFF
-96 GQTRPFPSIADAL
+96 GQTRPFPSVADAL

-115 LFAIGLFG
+115 LFAVGLFG

-129 VGRDLGVVLDALI
+129 VGRDLGVLLDALI

-165 SWTEK
+165 TWIEK

-204 ALGTCGILASD
+204 TLGTCGILASD

-330 ERSLRTAAA
+330 ERSLRIAAA

-363 PGTGHRT
+363 PGTGHRV

-383 VATAGHPWSCR
+383 VATSGHPWSCR
-394 TDELTRPSTKVRGAP
+394 TDELTRPSSP
-409 PGRPPAGPVPPGA
+409 PR
-422 GTGPTSAGPAPT
+422 TSN
-434 SAGSAAP
+434 AP
-441 TPPGTPPAPSAHPG
+441 TPTPTSYDSTPPANESGGAGHST
-455 PADGASGPGTSSGSG
+455 ASASGQARSRT
-470 SGDHP
+470 
-475 ADPPGAP
+475 DPLHRSAGIT
-482 PEDPGYPWPEILSD
+482 WPETVSD

-518 YVLLCPLE
+518 FVLLCPLE
-526 LQAPAGPE
+526 LQAAAGPE

-610 SAETLFGRT
+610 SAESMFGRS

-633 DTAAALRVLADA
+633 DTASALRVLADA
-645 RTRPA
+645 RTHAA
-650 VDARDDWKLLH
+650 VDARDDWKLIH
-661 GGSADLE
+661 GGSAELE
-668 VEVRVSN
+668 VEVRCSN

-800 DAEALAAE
+800 DAETLAAE

-815 PFHLAD
+815 PFHLTD

-831 VATVLDSAHAEE
+831 IATVLDSAHAEE

-888 AEHAFALRYQPIVEV
+888 ADHAFALRYQPIVEV
-903 EDGAPAGLEALIR
+903 RDGAPAGLEALIR

-958 QRGRSRK
+958 QRARPGK
-965 SPLYASVNVSARQ
+965 APLYASVNVSARQ

-988 RRTLHSSGLEPGSLV
+988 RRTLRSSGLAPGSLV
-1003 LELTESV
+1003 LELTETV

-1025 KDLGVSIAIDDFGTG
+1025 KDLGVAIAIDDFGTG

-1125 ESYLHRAPPSGAR
+1125 ESYLHRAAPTGAAPPV
-1138 PPARPAVRPAARAA
+1138 RPAVRPAARAS
-1152 HPPRPSRWRDLEH
+1152 HPQRPSRWRDLEH

-1178 EVDGRRIRVGDDWL
+1178 EIDGRRIRVGDDWL

-1197 CNYLGLDLDPAVMD
+1197 CNYLGLDLDPTVIE

-1310 EALLRGAPGDANRLI
+1310 EALLRGAPADANRLI

-1367 RRPDE
+1367 RRPGE
-1372 TSPYGARGNSIVR
+1372 TSPYGSRGNSIVR

-1452 GDEIRAALHRMT
+1452 GDEIRAGLYRKT
-1464 ARVLDHVRALGIATP
+1464 ARVLAHVRALGIATP
-1479 NIDGLPI
+1479 NTDGLPI
-1486 VEIPLAE
+1486 IEIPLAD
-1493 ADDLDAVAAFL
+1493 ADDLDQVAAFL
-1504 WERGIYVTLASYPLV
+1504 WEHGIYVTLASYPLV
-1519 PRDQVGFRVQVTAA
+1519 PRDRVGFRVQVTAA

-1540 VLCSALTE
+1540 ELCTVLTR
-1548 LAGRFSLQR
+1548 LAARFSLQT
-1557 ADAPHPSS
+1557 ADAARPSA
-1565 VAAGRTPER
+1565 VTAGRTPEPP

>member
-7 DRPHTATGALRRWTL
+7 NRPLAATGALRRWTL
-22 LYLLAV
+22 VYLLIV
-28 AGLTVA
+28 ALLTVA
-34 YLEFPERHTT
+34 YLQFPARHTV
-44 LWALIGLS
+44 LWALIGLC
-52 GVVAILVG
+52 GVAAILVG
-60 VRLHKPSRRWP
+60 VHLHKPSRRWP

-83 GGDTAYNALEAFF
+83 GGDTAYNALEGFF
-96 GQTRPFPSIADAL
+96 GQIRPFPSVADAL
-109 YLATYP
+109 YLVTYP
-115 LFAIGLFG
+115 LFAVGLFG

-204 ALGTCGILASD
+204 TLGTCGILASD

-285 LLFQSLRDD
+285 LLFQSLRHD

-324 GKAEAR
+324 DKAEAR
-330 ERSLRTAAA
+330 ERSLRMAAA

-363 PGTGHRT
+363 PGTGHRV

-394 TDELTRPSTKVRGAP
+394 TDELTRPPASP
-409 PGRPPAGPVPPGA
+409 PRPSNE
-422 GTGPTSAGPAPT
+422 SAGPSDEPT
-434 SAGSAAP
+434 RHLATTEPDP
-441 TPPGTPPAPSAHPG
+441 TRPRTDPPRPATDTPPRPPGTA
-455 PADGASGPGTSSGSG
+455 
-470 SGDHP
+470 
-475 ADPPGAP
+475 
-482 PEDPGYPWPEILSD
+482 WPETVSD
-496 GTRLLPVSRLDPAVA
+496 GTRLLPASRLDPAVA
-511 AELAPEP
+511 AELEPESFA
-518 YVLLCPLE
+518 LLCPLE
-526 LQAPAGPE
+526 LQAPAGSE
-534 PLLGVLLI
+534 PLLGVLLL

-610 SAETLFGRT
+610 SAESMFGRS

-633 DTAAALRVLADA
+633 DTAAALRVLSDA
-645 RTRPA
+645 RTRAA

-668 VEVRVSN
+668 VEVRCSN

-800 DAEALAAE
+800 DAETLAAE

-815 PFHLAD
+815 PFHLTD

-888 AEHAFALRYQPIVEV
+888 ADHAFALRYQPIVEV
-903 EDGAPAGLEALIR
+903 RDGAPAGLEALIR

-958 QRGRSRK
+958 QRARPRQA
-965 SPLYASVNVSARQ
+965 PLYASVNVSARQ

-988 RRTLHSSGLEPGSLV
+988 RRTLRSSGLAPGSLV

-1101 LLADMGCRYGQGYL
+1101 LLADMGCRYGQGFL

-1125 ESYLHRAPPSGAR
+1125 ESYLHRAPPSAAR
-1138 PPARPAVRPAARAA
+1138 PPARPAVRPAARAG

-1165 LHRTSRMCDAVID
+1165 LQRTSRMCDAVID
-1178 EVDGRRIRVGDDWL
+1178 EIDGRRIRVGDDWL

-1197 CNYLGLDLDPAVMD
+1197 CNYLGLDLDPTVIA

-1248 ASDTLLLPTITL
+1248 APDTLLLPTITL

-1290 AARGQGAEI
+1290 AARGQGAEV
-1299 HRFHAD
+1299 HRFHAE

-1310 EALLRGAPGDANRLI
+1310 SALLRGAPADASRLI

-1367 RRPDE
+1367 HHPGE
-1372 TSPYGARGNSIVR
+1372 TSPYGSRGNSIVR

-1396 VGGFSKAFSSLLAFL
+1396 VGGFSKAYSSLLAFL

-1445 LDVNDAR
+1445 LDVNDER
-1452 GDEIRAALHRMT
+1452 GDEIRSGLYRKT
-1464 ARVLDHVRALGIATP
+1464 ARVLSHVRALGIATP
-1479 NIDGLPI
+1479 NTDGLPI
-1486 VEIPLAE
+1486 IEIPLGKS
-1493 ADDLDAVAAFL
+1493 DDLDAVAAFL
-1504 WERGIYVTLASYPLV
+1504 WEHGIYVTLASYPLV
-1519 PRDQVGFRVQVTAA
+1519 PRDRVGFRVQVTAA

-1540 VLCSALTE
+1540 ELCAVLTALAERFPLQPAGAVRPSAVT
-1548 LAGRFSLQR
+1548 
-1557 ADAPHPSS
+1557 
-1565 VAAGRTPER
+1565 AGRTPEP

>member
-1 MSLRQP
+1 MALRQL
-7 DRPHTATGALRRWTL
+7 TGPLRWWTL
-22 LYLLAV
+22 VYVLFV
-28 AGLTVA
+28 AALTVA
-34 YLEFPERHTT
+34 YLEVPSRHTV

-52 GVVAILVG
+52 GVAAILTG
-60 VRLHKPSRRWP
+60 VRLHRPARRWP

-78 NLAFV
+78 NFTFV
-83 GGDTAYNALEAFF
+83 AGDTAYNVLEAFF
-96 GQTRPFPSIADAL
+96 HQNRPFPSVADAF

-115 LFAIGLFG
+115 LFALGLYG
-123 FIRYRA
+123 FIRHRA
-129 VGRDLGVVLDALI
+129 AGRDLAVALDALI

-151 WVNLITPLARSEDM
+151 WVNLITPLATSPDM
-165 SWTEK
+165 TWVER

-196 RSRSVQLL
+196 RSRAVQLL
-204 ALGTCGILASD
+204 TLGTCGILFSD
-215 VIYGTLQLRGTWQV
+215 VVYGMQQMEGTWQV

-255 LTERAPE
+255 LTE
-262 PAPHVAERRLALL
+262 PAPAPAPGIAERRLLLL
-275 AGASLVAPAL
+275 AAASLIAPAL
-285 LLFQSLRDD
+285 LLFQSLRRDPD
-294 RDQDIAVIAIFS
+294 RDVGVIAIFS
-306 ALMFLLVLAR
+306 AIMFLLVLVR
-316 LWGMMNDH
+316 LWGMMTDH
-324 GKAEAR
+324 RKAEAR
-330 ERSLRTAAA
+330 ERSLRVAAA

-350 AGAVETASATLFG
+350 AAAVETAAATLFG
-363 PGTGHRT
+363 AGTPHRT
-370 LLLTRDRRGGLSG
+370 ILLARDRRGRLTA
-383 VATAGHPWSCR
+383 VPTAGHPWNIQIA
-394 TDELTRPSTKVRGAP
+394 EI
-409 PGRPPAGPVPPGA
+409 
-422 GTGPTSAGPAPT
+422 TGP
-434 SAGSAAP
+434 GSRSVSW
-441 TPPGTPPAPSAHPG
+441 TEFLG
-455 PADGASGPGTSSGSG
+455 DGR
-470 SGDHP
+470 
-475 ADPPGAP
+475 
-482 PEDPGYPWPEILSD
+482 
-496 GTRLLPVSRLDPAVA
+496 RLLPVDRLDPALAAA
-511 AELAPEP
+511 AEPESH
-518 YVLLCPLE
+518 VLVCPLA
-526 LQAPAGPE
+526 LQAPAAGE
-534 PLLGVLLI
+534 SLLGALLF
-542 AGPEKKLAEISGPA
+542 AGTDKKLFEISGPA

-568 RFALSEEV
+568 RFGLSEEV
-576 NRRTSEAYFRTLVH
+576 SRRTSEAYFRTLVH

-610 SAETLFGRT
+610 SAESMFGHS
-619 LLPGTPLTDLVAPA
+619 LLPGTPLTELLAPGDA
-633 DTAAALRVLADA
+633 QSALRILADVRA
-645 RTRPA
+645 RGDI
-650 VDARDDWKLLH
+650 DARDDWKLLH
-661 GGSADLE
+661 GGAADLE
-668 VEVRVSN
+668 VEVRCSN
-675 LRDEH
+675 LRNEA

-716 RVLLLERVERAL
+716 RVLLLERIERAL
-728 LRGRRESTLTCMLF
+728 LRGRREATLTCMLF

-780 AARLGGDEFAV
+780 AARLGGDEFGV
-791 LIEGAREPR
+791 LIEGAREPG

-815 PFHLAD
+815 PFRLTD

-855 KAAGKKRWRLFH
+855 KAAGKKRWRRFR
-867 PEFHSRL
+867 PELHSRL

-888 AEHAFALRYQPIVEV
+888 ADHAFALRYQPIVEV
-903 EDGAPAGLEALIR
+903 DDGALAGFEALIR

-924 VPPDQFIALAE
+924 VPPDQFITLAE

-946 VLEHAAL
+946 VLDHAAR
-953 DIARW
+953 DISRW
-958 QRGRSRK
+958 QRSRPRTP
-965 SPLYASVNVSARQ
+965 PLRANVNVSARQ
-978 FRDPGFLEGV
+978 FRDPGLLDVV
-988 RRTLHSSGLEPGSLV
+988 RHTLRATGLAADSLV

-1010 LMRRDAQIRTTMAAL
+1010 LMRRDEQIGTTMRAL

-1058 KSFIDNITTDPQ
+1058 KSFIDDITSDRQ

-1088 VVAEGIEHEEQRA
+1088 VVAEGIENEEQRA
-1101 LLADMGCRYGQGYL
+1101 LLADMGCRYGQGFL

-1125 ESYLHRAPPSGAR
+1125 ETFLRRAPEPAKHAVRGRAAGPGRPATPPPPSEAARTPDR
-1138 PPARPAVRPAARAA
+1138 PPARAPTASAAASAPGSGSGRGAGTRARTGSPSARPDARW
-1152 HPPRPSRWRDLEH
+1152 HDLER
-1165 LHRTSRMCDAVID
+1165 LKRTSPMCDAVID
-1178 EVDGRRIRVGDDWL
+1178 EIDGRRLRVGDHWL

-1197 CNYLGLDLDPAVMD
+1197 CNYLGFDLDPEIMA
-1211 AIEPEVRR
+1211 AIDPQVRA

-1234 LYPRIEERLTELLG
+1234 LYPRIEERLTDLLG
-1248 ASDTLLLPTITL
+1248 APDTLLLPTITL

-1266 PLLAGTGQVF
+1266 PLLAAGGRIY
-1276 VEAQAHRTVYDGCV
+1276 VEAQAHRTIYDACV
-1290 AARGQGAEI
+1290 IARGQGAEV

-1305 RPDEL
+1305 RPWEL
-1310 EALLRGAPGDANRLI
+1310 DTMLREAPGGGPRLV
-1325 CMDGVNSMTGNF
+1325 CMDGVNSMTGNY
-1337 PDLPTLARISR
+1337 PDLPGLARICR
-1348 ENGALLYVD
+1348 ANGALLYVD

-1367 RRPDE
+1367 RTPGE
-1372 TSPYGARGNSIVR
+1372 TSPYGSRGNGIVR
-1385 HLGETYDDLVL
+1385 HLGESYDGIVL
-1396 VGGFSKAFSSLLAFL
+1396 VGGFSKAYSSLLAFL
-1411 AVPKW
+1411 AVPRR

-1445 LDVNDAR
+1445 LHVNDER
-1452 GDEIRAALHRMT
+1452 GDALRADLHRRT
-1464 ARVLDHVRALGIATP
+1464 ARVLHHVRGLGIDTP
-1479 NIDGLPI
+1479 NTDGLPI
-1486 VEIPLAE
+1486 IEIPLAE
-1493 ADDLDAVAAFL
+1493 ADDLAAVAAFL

-1519 PRDQVGFRVQVTAA
+1519 PRDRVGFRVQITAA
-1533 NTDEEIE
+1533 NTDEEIDQ
-1540 VLCSALTE
+1540 LDDALTA
-1548 LAGRFSLQR
+1548 LARRFPLQ
-1557 ADAPHPSS
+1557 HS
-1565 VAAGRTPER
+1565 VPARPGAVPAGQSPEP

>member
-7 DRPHTATGALRRWTL
+7 NRPRTASGTLRRWTL
-22 LYLLAV
+22 LYLLVV
-28 AGLTVA
+28 ALLTVA
-34 YLEFPERHTT
+34 YLEFPARHTV
-44 LWALIGLS
+44 LWALIGLG

-60 VRLHKPSRRWP
+60 VHLHRPSRRWP

-96 GQTRPFPSIADAL
+96 GQTRPFPSVADAL

-115 LFAIGLFG
+115 LFAVGLFG

-151 WVNLITPLARSEDM
+151 WVNLITPLARSDEM
-165 SWTEK
+165 TWLEK

-204 ALGTCGILASD
+204 TLGTCGILASD
-215 VIYGTLQLRGTWQV
+215 VIYGTLQLKGTWQV

-255 LTERAPE
+255 LTERAPD
-262 PAPHVAERRLALL
+262 PSPRVAERRLALL

-330 ERSLRTAAA
+330 ERSLRVAAA

-363 PGTGHRT
+363 PGTDHRV
-370 LLLTRDRRGGLSG
+370 LLLTRDRKGGLDAVS
-383 VATAGHPWSCR
+383 TTSHPWSCR
-394 TDELTRPSTKVRGAP
+394 TDALTRPPSGASGGSSTGASS
-409 PGRPPAGPVPPGA
+409 GPASGSS
-422 GTGPTSAGPAPT
+422 TGPSGGSGRGPTDPVRK
-434 SAGSAAP
+434 SAGS
-441 TPPGTPPAPSAHPG
+441 PPPPDEPPPPPPSTG
-455 PADGASGPGTSSGSG
+455 
-470 SGDHP
+470 
-475 ADPPGAP
+475 
-482 PEDPGYPWPEILSD
+482 WPETVAH
-496 GTRLLPVSRLDPAVA
+496 GTRLIPVTRLDPAVA

-518 YVLLCPLE
+518 FVLLCPLE

-534 PLLGVLLI
+534 PLLGVLLL
-542 AGPEKKLAEISGPA
+542 AGTEKKLAEISGSA

-610 SAETLFGRT
+610 SAESLFGRP
-619 LLPGTPLTDLVAPA
+619 LLPGTPLADLVAPA
-633 DTAAALRVLADA
+633 DTASALRVLADA
-645 RTRPA
+645 RTRA
-650 VDARDDWKLLH
+650 GVDARDDWKLLH

-668 VEVRVSN
+668 VEVRCSN

-815 PFHLAD
+815 PFHLTD

-888 AEHAFALRYQPIVEV
+888 ADHAFALRYQPIVEV
-903 EDGAPAGLEALIR
+903 RDGAPAGLEALVR

-946 VLEHAAL
+946 VLEHAAR

-958 QRGRSRK
+958 QRARPSK

-978 FRDPGFLEGV
+978 FRDPGFLDSV
-988 RRTLHSSGLEPGSLV
+988 RRTLRSSGLAPGSLV
-1003 LELTESV
+1003 LELTETV

-1025 KDLGVSIAIDDFGTG
+1025 KEMGVSIAIDDFGTG

-1101 LLADMGCRYGQGYL
+1101 LLAEMGCRYGQGYL

-1120 TAHQA
+1120 TAHQT
-1125 ESYLHRAPPSGAR
+1125 ESYLHRALPSGER
-1138 PPARPAVRPAARAA
+1138 PPARPVVRRPPAPAG
-1152 HPPRPSRWRDLEH
+1152 HPPSASRWRDLEH
-1165 LHRTSRMCDAVID
+1165 LHRSSRMCDAVID
-1178 EVDGRRIRVGDDWL
+1178 EIDGRRIRVGEDWL
-1192 IDFAS
+1192 VDFAS
-1197 CNYLGLDLDPAVMD
+1197 CNYLGLDLDPTVIA
-1211 AIEPEVRR
+1211 AIEPEVKR

-1299 HRFHAD
+1299 HRFHAE

-1310 EALLRGAPGDANRLI
+1310 AALLRGAPADASRLV

-1337 PDLPTLARISR
+1337 PDLTTLARVCR

-1367 RRPDE
+1367 RGPGE
-1372 TSPYGARGNSIVR
+1372 SSPYGSRGNSIVR

-1445 LDVNDAR
+1445 LDVNDER
-1452 GDEIRAALHRMT
+1452 GDVIRADLHRKT
-1464 ARVLDHVRALGIATP
+1464 ARVLAHVRGLGIATP
-1479 NIDGLPI
+1479 NTDGLPI
-1486 VEIPLAE
+1486 IEIPLADS
-1493 ADDLDAVAAFL
+1493 DDLDDVAAFL
-1504 WERGIYVTLASYPLV
+1504 WDHGIYVTLASYPLV
-1519 PRDQVGFRVQVTAA
+1519 PRDRVGFRVQVTAA

-1540 VLCSALTE
+1540 ELCAALTL
-1548 LAGRFSLQR
+1548 LAARFRLQP
-1557 ADAPHPSS
+1557 ALAASPGAL
-1565 VAAGRTPER
+1565 AAGRTAEK

>member
-7 DRPHTATGALRRWTL
+7 NRPLTATGTLRRCTW
-22 LYLLAV
+22 LYLLIV
-28 AGLTVA
+28 TLLTVA
-34 YLEFPERHTT
+34 YLLFPERHTV
-44 LWALIGLS
+44 LWALIGLG
-52 GVVAILVG
+52 GVAAILVG
-60 VRLHKPSRRWP
+60 VHLHQPSRRWP

-83 GGDTAYNALEAFF
+83 GGDTAYNALEAFY
-96 GQTRPFPSIADAL
+96 GQTRPFPSVADAL
-109 YLATYP
+109 YLVTYP
-115 LFAIGLFG
+115 LFALGLFG

-204 ALGTCGILASD
+204 TLGTCGILASD
-215 VIYGTLQLRGTWQV
+215 VIYGTLQLNGTWQV

-262 PAPHVAERRLALL
+262 PAPRVAERRLALL

-285 LLFQSLRDD
+285 LLFQSLRHD
-294 RDQDIAVIAIFS
+294 RDQDTAVIAIFS

-330 ERSLRTAAA
+330 ERSLRIAAA

-363 PGTGHRT
+363 PGNGYRV
-370 LLLTRDRRGGLSG
+370 LLLTRDRTGGLNA
-383 VATAGHPWSCR
+383 VATASQPWSCR
-394 TDELTRPSTKVRGAP
+394 TDELTRPTTGAP
-409 PGRPPAGPVPPGA
+409 LRRATGSTGHPEGAGGPAGGPPG
-422 GTGPTSAGPAPT
+422 SAE
-434 SAGSAAP
+434 AAWP
-441 TPPGTPPAPSAHPG
+441 ETI
-455 PADGASGPGTSSGSG
+455 ADGS
-470 SGDHP
+470 
-475 ADPPGAP
+475 
-482 PEDPGYPWPEILSD
+482 
-496 GTRLLPVSRLDPAVA
+496 RLLPVTRLDPAVA
-511 AELAPEP
+511 AEVAPEP
-518 YVLLCPLE
+518 FALLCPLE
-526 LQAPAGPE
+526 LQAPAGRE
-534 PLLGVLLI
+534 PLLGVLLL
-542 AGPEKKLAEISGPA
+542 AGSEKKLAEISGSA

-610 SAETLFGRT
+610 SAESMFGRS
-619 LLPGTPLTDLVAPA
+619 LLPGTPLTELVAPA
-633 DTAAALRVLADA
+633 DTASALRVLADA

-650 VDARDDWKLLH
+650 VDARADWRLVH
-661 GGSADLE
+661 GGSVDLE
-668 VEVRVSN
+668 VEVRCSN

-771 TSVLRLTDT
+771 TSVLRLSDT

-815 PFHLAD
+815 PFHLTD

-888 AEHAFALRYQPIVEV
+888 ADHAFALRYQPIVEV
-903 EDGAPAGLEALIR
+903 RDGAPAGLEALIR

-958 QRGRSRK
+958 QRARPDRT
-965 SPLYASVNVSARQ
+965 PLYASVNVSARQ

-988 RRTLHSSGLEPGSLV
+988 RRTLRSSGLAPGSLV

-1025 KDLGVSIAIDDFGTG
+1025 KEMGVSIAIDDFGTG

-1120 TAHQA
+1120 TSHQTD
-1125 ESYLHRAPPSGAR
+1125 SYLHRAAHSDGR
-1138 PPARPAVRPAARAA
+1138 PAAGPVAGPAVRPAVRPAARAG
-1152 HPPRPSRWRDLEH
+1152 HPPRASRWRDLEH

-1178 EVDGRRIRVGDDWL
+1178 EIDGRRIRVGDDWL
-1192 IDFAS
+1192 VDFAS
-1197 CNYLGLDLDPAVMD
+1197 CNYLGLDLDPTVID
-1211 AIEPEVRR
+1211 AIEPAVRR

-1234 LYPRIEERLTELLG
+1234 LYPSIEERLTELLG
-1248 ASDTLLLPTITL
+1248 APDTLLLPTITL

-1290 AARGQGAEI
+1290 AARAQGAEM

-1310 EALLRGAPGDANRLI
+1310 SALLRGAPGDAPRLV

-1337 PDLPTLARISR
+1337 PDLPALAAVCR

-1367 RRPDE
+1367 RRPGE
-1372 TSPYGARGNSIVR
+1372 SSPYGARGNSIVR

-1445 LDVNDAR
+1445 LDVNEAR
-1452 GDEIRAALHRMT
+1452 GDEIRADLHRKT
-1464 ARVLDHVRALGIATP
+1464 ARVLDHVRGLGISTP
-1479 NIDGLPI
+1479 NTDGLPI
-1486 VEIPLAE
+1486 VEIPLGDS
-1493 ADDLDAVAAFL
+1493 DDLDQVAGFL
-1504 WERGIYVTLASYPLV
+1504 WDHGIYVTLASYPLV
-1519 PRDQVGFRVQVTAA
+1519 PRDRVGFRVQVTAA
-1533 NTDEEIE
+1533 NTDAEIE
-1540 VLCSALTE
+1540 ELCEALTG
-1548 LAGRFSLQR
+1548 LAARFPLQP
-1557 ADAPHPSS
+1557 ADAEHPGT
-1565 VAAGRTPER
+1565 VAAGRTPET

>member
-7 DRPHTATGALRRWTL
+7 NRPLAATGALRRWTL
-22 LYLLAV
+22 LYLLIV
-28 AGLTVA
+28 AALTAA
-34 YLEFPERHTT
+34 YLEFPARHTV
-44 LWALIGLS
+44 LWALIGLG
-52 GVVAILVG
+52 GVAAILVG
-60 VRLHKPSRRWP
+60 VHLHKPARRWP

-96 GQTRPFPSIADAL
+96 GQTRPFPSVADAL

-165 SWTEK
+165 SWIEK

-204 ALGTCGILASD
+204 TLGTCGILASD

-363 PGTGHRT
+363 PGTEHRV

-394 TDELTRPSTKVRGAP
+394 TDELTRP
-409 PGRPPAGPVPPGA
+409 PASPLR
-422 GTGPTSAGPAPT
+422 TQNR
-434 SAGSAAP
+434 P
-441 TPPGTPPAPSAHPG
+441 TPPSYDSAHPPHDANRPATG
-455 PADGASGPGTSSGSG
+455 PSGHPTPTGADPGGP
-470 SGDHP
+470 P
-475 ADPPGAP
+475 ADPPRPVTDPRPRPPGAA
-482 PEDPGYPWPEILSD
+482 WPESVSD

-518 YVLLCPLE
+518 FVLLCPLE

-534 PLLGVLLI
+534 PLLGVLLL
-542 AGPEKKLAEISGPA
+542 AGPEKKLAEISGSA

-597 IVDDDDTVRYASP
+597 IVDDDDSVRYASP
-610 SAETLFGRT
+610 SAESMFGRS

-633 DTAAALRVLADA
+633 DTAAALRVLSDA
-645 RTRPA
+645 RTRAA

-668 VEVRVSN
+668 VEVRCSN

-800 DAEALAAE
+800 DAETLAAE

-815 PFHLAD
+815 PFHLTD

-888 AEHAFALRYQPIVEV
+888 ADHAFALRYQPIVEV
-903 EDGAPAGLEALIR
+903 RDGAPAGLEALIR

-958 QRGRSRK
+958 QRARPRK
-965 SPLYASVNVSARQ
+965 APLYASVNVSARQ

-988 RRTLHSSGLEPGSLV
+988 RRTLHTSGLAPGSLV
-1003 LELTESV
+1003 LELTETV

-1025 KDLGVSIAIDDFGTG
+1025 KEMGVSIAIDDFGTG

-1088 VVAEGIEHEEQRA
+1088 VVAEGIEREEQRA
-1101 LLADMGCRYGQGYL
+1101 LLAEMGCRYGQGYL

-1125 ESYLHRAPPSGAR
+1125 DSYLHRAPPSGER
-1138 PPARPAVRPAARAA
+1138 PPARPAVRPAARAG
-1152 HPPRPSRWRDLEH
+1152 HPPRASRWRDLEH

-1197 CNYLGLDLDPAVMD
+1197 CNYLGLDLDPTVIE

-1299 HRFHAD
+1299 HRFHAE

-1310 EALLRGAPGDANRLI
+1310 EALLRGAPGDASRLI
-1325 CMDGVNSMTGNF
+1325 CLDGVNSMTGNF
-1337 PDLPTLARISR
+1337 PDLPTLARVSR
-1348 ENGALLYVD
+1348 ENGALLYID

-1367 RRPDE
+1367 RRPGE
-1372 TSPYGARGNSIVR
+1372 TSPYGSRGNSIVR

-1452 GDEIRAALHRMT
+1452 GDEIRAGLYRKT

-1479 NIDGLPI
+1479 NTDGLPI
-1486 VEIPLAE
+1486 VEIPLAD

-1504 WERGIYVTLASYPLV
+1504 WEHGIYVTLASYPLV
-1519 PRDQVGFRVQVTAA
+1519 PRARVGFRVQITAA

-1540 VLCSALTE
+1540 ELCVALTA
-1548 LAGRFSLQR
+1548 LAERFALQS
-1557 ADAPHPSS
+1557 ADAARPSA
-1565 VAAGRTPER
+1565 VTGGRTAEP